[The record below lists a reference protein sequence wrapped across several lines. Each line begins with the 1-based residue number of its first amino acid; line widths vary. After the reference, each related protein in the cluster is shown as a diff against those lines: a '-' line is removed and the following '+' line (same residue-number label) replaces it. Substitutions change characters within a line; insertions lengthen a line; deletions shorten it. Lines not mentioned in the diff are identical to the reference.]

1 MPVDSSI
8 LGAFRVQDLPSI
20 RSRISWLVLAWV
32 LPTSLVFIL
41 LVAQSYTRERD
52 HVVSETAQAAR
63 AVAAAVERDLGGAQM
78 AARILARAPALQA
91 SDSGALRA
99 LADAV
104 LPPPAAATFIISD
117 ASGRQLLNTAL
128 PAAQAPP
135 PLPQKWMASLQRA
148 RDAGQPRLTSLLT
161 TADGAP
167 QLALNLPLPRQP
179 GGAGGAWVL
188 TALYPADY
196 LPMLMRDLNMPPYLG
211 AVIINADGI
220 NVART
225 LAPQRYVGQR
235 SAAPL
240 LEAMRQAREGVLRHA
255 SLEGID
261 VYTGFHR
268 ARGDGWTVA
277 VTIRTSTVADAL
289 LRSVVTGS
297 LILALLLG
305 AAYAL
310 AWRVGGRLAR
320 TQHELTQQ
328 IQALAQGKPLI
339 LSKHSDRESADMAD
353 ALGALER
360 DLRRHR
366 TQLESLVAE
375 RTLALEKS
383 TRLLETVYATAPI
396 GMLFVDRELHIV
408 MINQYLAAINGAS
421 VTQHL
426 GRAVGAMLYD
436 EAVRAEVERCLRQ
449 VLETGA
455 PIVDMELKGH
465 SGQQREQISHWV
477 VSCHPIFGPEQQL
490 LGVSCLWLDISERKR
505 AEAEFRRSKHL
516 FATIIENIPAMVFVK
531 RADKL
536 SFEMVNRHTEL
547 TLGRSREQLL
557 GKTDHDFFPPQQ
569 ASAFV
574 SADRKLLATGQMV
587 EIEQEAINTADGT
600 TRHFTTRKVVLR
612 DDAGR
617 ASHVLG
623 VSIDVSERKRASE
636 VLHATTWRLE
646 QSERFIRTVTDNLPG
661 MVSYWGH
668 DLRCQFANKFYNE
681 WFGRSSAELQGI
693 HMSDLLGQEL
703 FDVYAPHV
711 EGVLAGRP
719 QSFERDLLDPAG
731 QVRHTWTN
739 YIPDFDDNGGVRGF
753 FVLASDVSELKRTE
767 LRLHE
772 LNEQMVR
779 ARDKAEA
786 ASVAKSE
793 FVANMSHEIRTP
805 MNAIIGLAR
814 LLEESPLER
823 RERSY
828 VGKIQMATQSLLNI
842 VNDVLDFSKIE
853 AGQMVLEQR
862 RFQLERMLG
871 SVGVLLANSAWARG
885 VEPVFV
891 LDPRVPA
898 ELVGDA
904 LRVEQILINLVGNAV
919 KFTTQ
924 GEVVLSIRSLAE
936 DAASV
941 TLEFSVRDTGIG
953 IGAAEQEHIF
963 DAFSQGDSSTSRK
976 YGGTGLGLAI
986 CRRMV
991 DLMGGKISVS
1001 STLGAGSDFR
1011 FHCRFERVAELAG
1024 TAADAPARDAP
1035 QALSLLIIDDN
1046 ASVRAMLEDWCAAQ
1060 GWHSR
1065 SADGGAAGLALLR
1078 AHADGAQAA
1087 DLVLLDAAMPGMDG
1101 ISMLTE
1107 ARADAQLA
1115 LPPVIMLVADQDS
1128 ENLEHLADS
1137 LMLAGIVSK
1146 PATPARLLA
1155 AVAAVR
1161 DGRHGSGAPS
1171 VLPVS
1176 TPLSGLLAG
1185 MRVLLVEDN
1194 EINQEVAQYILLHS
1208 GARVAVAA
1216 NGRLAVD
1223 LLAHT
1228 PHAWDVV
1235 LMDLQMPVMNGYE
1248 ATRAI
1253 RALGLPDLP
1262 IVAMTA
1268 NAMDEDRLRAIAS
1281 GMNAHVAKP
1290 IDVDDMIATLTRLVP
1305 SEAGAARNG
1314 AAPSGAPAADTPE
1327 VPASLPGIDLA
1338 AALHRF
1344 GGDYAAFLAL
1354 LKRFENSQGDAVEE
1368 TRRLLAAGQARQAAQ
1383 LLHRVC
1389 GVAANLGATHIAS
1402 LAGDAEKALKAA
1414 PPQATASLLHQLEHA
1429 MAEVIETAR
1438 TLPLPR
1444 SQPLAAAP
1452 GDGQTDLRAGL
1463 ADLLVL
1469 IRNNNLKAL
1478 ARFHA
1483 LHPAIRQSDRET
1495 ALAMAN
1501 AIETLNF
1508 SEAEKLVLDQLK
1520 REENK

>member
-1 MPVDSSI
+1 M
-8 LGAFRVQDLPSI
+8 
-20 RSRISWLVLAWV
+20 LAWV
-32 LPTSLVFIL
+32 MPTALVFLL
-41 LVAQSYTRERD
+41 LVAQSYTRERE

-63 AVAAAVERDLGGAQM
+63 AVAAAVERDLNGAQM
-78 AARILARAPALQA
+78 AARILAASPALQT
-91 SDSGALRA
+91 DDIGALRT
-99 LADAV
+99 LADSLLQPGLAV
-104 LPPPAAATFIISD
+104 SAFIISD
-117 ASGRQLLNTAL
+117 ARGRQLINTTL
-128 PAAQAPP
+128 PASQAPP
-135 PLPQKWMASLQRA
+135 TLPQKWAASMERT
-148 RDAGQPRLTSLLT
+148 REYGKPRLTSLLM
-161 TADGAP
+161 AQDEVP
-167 QLALNLPLPRQP
+167 RLALNLPLPRAQ
-179 GGAGGAWVL
+179 GAAHVL
-188 TALYPADY
+188 TALYPPDY
-196 LPMLMRDLNMPPYLG
+196 LPVLLRELHLPAYLG
-211 AVIINADGI
+211 AAIINADGI

-235 SAAPL
+235 SVAPL
-240 LEAMRQAREGVLRHA
+240 LEQIRLAPEGVLRHA
-255 SLEGID
+255 TLEDLD
-261 VYTGFHR
+261 VYTGFRR
-268 ARGDGWTVA
+268 APDDSWTVA
-277 VTIRTSTVADAL
+277 VTMRTSTVAEAL
-289 LRSVVTGS
+289 LGSVVTGS
-297 LILALLLG
+297 VILALLLG
-305 AAYAL
+305 AGFAL
-310 AWRVGGRLAR
+310 AWRVGSRLAR
-320 TQHELTQQ
+320 TLQELTLQ
-328 IQALAQGKPLI
+328 IQALAQGKPL
-339 LSKHSDRESADMAD
+339 LSNKHADRESADMAS

-396 GMLFVDRELHIV
+396 GMLFVGLDLRVV
-408 MINQYLAAINGAS
+408 MINHYLAAIHGAS

-426 GRAVGAMLYD
+426 GRPVGAMLCD
-436 EAVRAEVERCLRQ
+436 DAVRADVERCVRQ
-449 VLETGA
+449 VLATGM
-455 PIVDMELKGH
+455 PIVDMELNGY
-465 SGQQREQISHWV
+465 SGRQREQLSHWI
-477 VSCHPIFGPEQQL
+477 VSYHPIFGPEQQL
-490 LGVSCLWLDISERKR
+490 LGVSGLWLDVSERKR
-505 AEAEFRRSKHL
+505 SEAEFRHSKHL
-516 FATIIENIPAMVFVK
+516 FGTIIENIPAMVFVK

-536 SFEMVNRHTEL
+536 SFEMVNRHAEM

-569 ASAFV
+569 AAAFV

-623 VSIDVSERKRASE
+623 VSIDITERRRATE

-646 QSERFIRTVTDNLPG
+646 QNERFIRTVTDNLPG
-661 MVSYWGH
+661 MVSYWGA
-668 DLRCQFANKFYNE
+668 DLRCRFANKFYNE
-681 WFGRSSAELQGI
+681 WFGRSSAELAGI
-693 HMSDLLGQEL
+693 HMRELLGQEL
-703 FDVYAPHV
+703 FDVYAHHV
-711 EGVLAGRP
+711 DGVLAGRP
-719 QSFERDLLDPAG
+719 QSFERDLLDPTG
-731 QVRHTWTN
+731 QVCHTWTN
-739 YIPDFDDNGGVRGF
+739 YIPDVDDGGGVRGF

-786 ASVAKSE
+786 ASIAKSE

-828 VGKIQMATQSLLNI
+828 VGKIQMATQSLLHI

-853 AGQMVLEQR
+853 AGQMLLEQR
-862 RFQLERMLG
+862 RFQLERMLD
-871 SVGVLLANSAWARG
+871 SVSVLLANSAWARG

-891 LDPRVPA
+891 LDPGVPN
-898 ELVGDA
+898 ELIGDA

-919 KFTTQ
+919 KFTAH
-924 GEVVLSIRSLAE
+924 GEVVLSIGMAAE
-936 DAASV
+936 DAASA

-953 IGAAEQEHIF
+953 IAAAEQERIF
-963 DAFSQGDSSTSRK
+963 DAFSQGDSGTSRK

-991 DLMGGKISVS
+991 ELMGGKLSVTS
-1001 STLGAGSDFR
+1001 ALGEGSDFR
-1011 FHCRFERVAELAG
+1011 FSCRFEKVAPPPEPTG
-1024 TAADAPARDAP
+1024 KSTSK
-1035 QALSLLIIDDN
+1035 ALSLLIIDDN
-1046 ASVRAMLEDWCAAQ
+1046 ASVRAMLADWCAAQ

-1065 SADGGAAGLALLR
+1065 SADSGTAGLALLR
-1078 AHADGAQAA
+1078 ASASGLDGLPPA

-1107 ARADAQLA
+1107 ARADEHLA

-1128 ENLEHLADS
+1128 ENLERLADS

-1155 AVAAVR
+1155 AVTAVR
-1161 DGRHGSGAPS
+1161 DGRNGRSAPS
-1171 VLPVS
+1171 ALPVS
-1176 TPLSGLLAG
+1176 TPLSGLLEG

-1216 NGRLAVD
+1216 NGQLAVD
-1223 LLAHT
+1223 LLANT

-1235 LMDLQMPVMNGYE
+1235 LMDLQMPVMNGYD
-1248 ATRAI
+1248 ATLAI

-1262 IVAMTA
+1262 IIAMTA

-1290 IDVDDMIATLTRLVP
+1290 IDVDEMIETLTRLVP
-1305 SEAGAARNG
+1305 APLGGGDNAVQAGNAV
-1314 AAPSGAPAADTPE
+1314 ADTPE
-1327 VPASLPGIDLA
+1327 LPDTVPGIDLA
-1338 AALHRF
+1338 AALLRF
-1344 GGDYAAFLAL
+1344 GGDYGAFLAL

-1368 TRRLLAAGQARQAAQ
+1368 TRRLLAAGQTQQAAQ

-1389 GVAANLGATHIAS
+1389 GVAANLGATHVAS
-1402 LAGDAEKALKAA
+1402 LAAESEKALKTG
-1414 PPQATASLLHQLEHA
+1414 PSHATAALLGQLELA
-1429 MAEVIETAR
+1429 MAEVIKATRA
-1438 TLPLPR
+1438 LPSPLR
-1444 SQPLAAAP
+1444 RAQPAP
-1452 GDGQTDLRAGL
+1452 NASASAPLDVHAGL
-1463 ADLLVL
+1463 TELLVL

-1478 ARFHA
+1478 AHFHA
-1483 LHPAIRQSDRET
+1483 LHPALQQSDREA

>member
-1 MPVDSSI
+1 M
-8 LGAFRVQDLPSI
+8 QDLPSI

-32 LPTSLVFIL
+32 MPTALVFLL
-41 LVAQSYTRERD
+41 LVAQSYTRERE

-63 AVAAAVERDLGGAQM
+63 AVAAAVERDLNGAQM
-78 AARILARAPALQA
+78 AARILAASPALQT
-91 SDSGALRA
+91 DNIGALRT
-99 LADAV
+99 LAGSLLQPGLAV
-104 LPPPAAATFIISD
+104 SGFIVSD
-117 ASGRQLLNTAL
+117 ARGRQLINTTL
-128 PAAQAPP
+128 PASQAPP
-135 PLPQKWMASLQRA
+135 PLPQKWAASMERT
-148 RDAGQPRLTSLLT
+148 REYGKPRLTSLLMT
-161 TADGAP
+161 PDEVP
-167 QLALNLPLPRQP
+167 RLALNLPLPREKGP
-179 GGAGGAWVL
+179 AYVL
-188 TALYPADY
+188 TALYPPDY
-196 LPMLMRDLNMPPYLG
+196 LPVLLRELRLPAYLD
-211 AVIINADGI
+211 AVLINADGI

-225 LAPQRYVGQR
+225 VAPQRYVGQR

-240 LEAMRQAREGVLRHA
+240 LEQIRHAREGVLRHA
-255 SLEGID
+255 TLEGID
-261 VYTGFHR
+261 VYTGFRR
-268 ARGDGWTVA
+268 APDDGWTVA
-277 VTIRTSTVADAL
+277 VTMRTSTVAEAL
-289 LRSVVTGS
+289 LGSVVTGS
-297 LILALLLG
+297 VILALLLG
-305 AAYAL
+305 AGFAL
-310 AWRVGGRLAR
+310 AWRVGSRLAR
-320 TQHELTQQ
+320 TLQELTLQ
-328 IQALAQGKPLI
+328 IQALAQGKPL
-339 LSKHSDRESADMAD
+339 LSNKHADRESADMAS

-396 GMLFVDRELHIV
+396 GMLFVDLDLRVV
-408 MINQYLAAINGAS
+408 MINHYLAAIHGAS

-426 GRAVGAMLYD
+426 GRPVGAMLCD
-436 EAVRAEVERCLRQ
+436 DAVRADVERCVRQ
-449 VLETGA
+449 VLATGM
-455 PIVDMELKGH
+455 PIVDMELNGH
-465 SGQQREQISHWV
+465 SGRQREQLSYWIISY
-477 VSCHPIFGPEQQL
+477 HPIFGPEQQL
-490 LGVSCLWLDISERKR
+490 LGVSGLWLDVSERKR
-505 AEAEFRRSKHL
+505 SEAEFRHSKHL
-516 FATIIENIPAMVFVK
+516 FGTIIENIPAMVFVK

-536 SFEMVNRHTEL
+536 SFEMVNRHAEL

-569 ASAFV
+569 AAAFV

-623 VSIDVSERKRASE
+623 VSIDITERRRATE

-646 QSERFIRTVTDNLPG
+646 QNERFIRTVTDNLPG
-661 MVSYWGH
+661 MVSYWGA
-668 DLRCQFANKFYNE
+668 DLRCRFANKFYNE
-681 WFGRSSAELQGI
+681 WFGRSSAELAGI
-693 HMSDLLGQEL
+693 HMRELLGQEL
-703 FDVYAPHV
+703 FDVYAHHV
-711 EGVLAGRP
+711 DGVLAGRP
-719 QSFERDLLDPAG
+719 QSFERDLLDPTG
-731 QVRHTWTN
+731 QVCHTWTN
-739 YIPDFDDNGGVRGF
+739 YIPDIDDGGGVRGF

-772 LNEQMVR
+772 LNEQLVR

-786 ASVAKSE
+786 ASIAKSE

-853 AGQMVLEQR
+853 AGQMLLEQR
-862 RFQLERMLG
+862 RFQLERLLG
-871 SVGVLLANSAWARG
+871 SVSVLLANSAWARG

-891 LDPRVPA
+891 LDPGVPD
-898 ELVGDA
+898 ELIGDA

-919 KFTTQ
+919 KFTAH
-924 GEVVLSIRSLAE
+924 GEVVLSIGMVAE
-936 DAASV
+936 DATSA

-953 IGAAEQEHIF
+953 IAAAEQERIF
-963 DAFSQGDSSTSRK
+963 DAFSQGDSGTSRK

-991 DLMGGKISVS
+991 ELMGGKLSVTS
-1001 STLGAGSDFR
+1001 ALGEGSDFR
-1011 FHCRFERVAELAG
+1011 FRCRFEKVAPPPEPPG
-1024 TAADAPARDAP
+1024 KSTPK
-1035 QALSLLIIDDN
+1035 ALSLLIIDDN
-1046 ASVRAMLEDWCAAQ
+1046 ASVRAMLADWCAAQ

-1065 SADGGAAGLALLR
+1065 SADSGAAGLALLR
-1078 AHADGAQAA
+1078 ASGRDGLPPA

-1107 ARADAQLA
+1107 ARADEYLA

-1128 ENLEHLADS
+1128 ENLERLADS
-1137 LMLAGIVSK
+1137 LMLAGVVSK

-1155 AVAAVR
+1155 AVTAVR
-1161 DGRHGSGAPS
+1161 DGRNGRSAAS
-1171 VLPVS
+1171 ALPVS
-1176 TPLSGLLAG
+1176 TPLSGLLEG

-1208 GARVAVAA
+1208 GARVAMAA
-1216 NGRLAVD
+1216 NGQLAVD
-1223 LLAHT
+1223 MLTST

-1235 LMDLQMPVMNGYE
+1235 LMDLQMPVMNGYD
-1248 ATRAI
+1248 ATLAI

-1262 IVAMTA
+1262 IIAMTA
-1268 NAMDEDRLRAIAS
+1268 NAMHEDRLRAIAS

-1290 IDVDDMIATLTRLVP
+1290 IDVDDMIGTLTRLVP
-1305 SEAGAARNG
+1305 APLRGGDNAAQAGNAV
-1314 AAPSGAPAADTPE
+1314 ADTPDL
-1327 VPASLPGIDLA
+1327 PATVPGIDLA
-1338 AALHRF
+1338 AALQRF
-1344 GGDYAAFLAL
+1344 GGDYGAFLAL

-1368 TRRLLAAGQARQAAQ
+1368 ARRLLAAGQTQQAAQ

-1389 GVAANLGATHIAS
+1389 GVAANLGATHVAR
-1402 LAGDAEKALKAA
+1402 LADEAEKALKTRPAH
-1414 PPQATASLLHQLEHA
+1414 ATAALLGQLELA
-1429 MAEVIETAR
+1429 MAEVIKATR
-1438 TLPLPR
+1438 TLPSPLR
-1444 SQPLAAAP
+1444 RGQPAPHAP
-1452 GDGQTDLRAGL
+1452 GSAPLDLHAGL
-1463 ADLLVL
+1463 AELLVL

-1478 ARFHA
+1478 AHFHA
-1483 LHPAIRQSDRET
+1483 LHPALQQSDRDA

-1508 SEAEKLVLDQLK
+1508 SEAERLVLEQLK

>member
-1 MPVDSSI
+1 M
-8 LGAFRVQDLPSI
+8 
-20 RSRISWLVLAWV
+20 LAWV
-32 LPTSLVFIL
+32 IPTALVFLL

-63 AVAAAVERDLGGAQM
+63 AVAAAVERDLNGAQM
-78 AARILARAPALQA
+78 AARILAGSPALQA
-91 SDSGALRA
+91 DDIGALRA
-99 LADAV
+99 LAAGLLQPGLAV
-104 LPPPAAATFIISD
+104 SAFIVSD
-117 ASGRQLLNTAL
+117 AKGRQLINTTL
-128 PAAQAPP
+128 PASQAPP
-135 PLPQKWMASLQRA
+135 PLPQKWAASMERT
-148 RDAGQPRLTSLLT
+148 RDSGKPRLTSLTKAPDSL
-161 TADGAP
+161 P
-167 QLALNLPLPRQP
+167 QLALNLPLPRSQ
-179 GGAGGAWVL
+179 GSAYVL
-188 TALYPADY
+188 TALYPPDY
-196 LPMLMRDLNMPPYLG
+196 LAVLLRELHLPAYLG
-211 AVIINADGI
+211 AAIINADGI

-235 SAAPL
+235 TVAPL
-240 LEAMRQAREGVLRHA
+240 LEQIRQAREGVLRHA
-255 SLEGID
+255 TLEGID
-261 VYTGFHR
+261 VYTGFRR
-268 ARGDGWTVA
+268 APDAAWTVA
-277 VTIRTSTVADAL
+277 VTMRTSTVAQAL

-305 AAYAL
+305 AGFAL
-310 AWRVGGRLAR
+310 AWRVGGRLAS
-320 TQHELTQQ
+320 TLQELTQQ
-328 IQALAQGKPLI
+328 IHALAQGKPL
-339 LSKHSDRESADMAD
+339 LSNRHADRESADMAS

-396 GMLFVDRELHIV
+396 GMLFVDLDLRIV
-408 MINQYLAAINGAS
+408 MINHYLAAINGAS
-421 VTQHL
+421 VAQHL
-426 GRAVGAMLYD
+426 GRPLGAMLFD
-436 EAVRAEVERCLRQ
+436 DAVRAEVERCVRQ
-449 VLETGA
+449 VLGTGQ
-455 PIVDMELKGH
+455 PIVDIELNGH
-465 SGQQREQISHWV
+465 SGRQREQLSHWI
-477 VSCHPIFGPEQQL
+477 VSYHPIFGPEQQL
-490 LGVSCLWLDISERKR
+490 LGVSGLWLDISERKR
-505 AEAEFRRSKHL
+505 SEAEFRRSKHL
-516 FATIIENIPAMVFVK
+516 FGTIIENIPAMVFVK

-536 SFEMVNRHTEL
+536 SFEMVNRHAEL

-623 VSIDVSERKRASE
+623 VSIDITERKRATE

-646 QSERFIRTVTDNLPG
+646 QNERFIRTVTDNLPG
-661 MVSYWGH
+661 MVSYWGA
-668 DLRCQFANKFYNE
+668 DLRCRFANKFYNE
-681 WFGRSSAELQGI
+681 WFGRSSAELAGI
-693 HMSDLLGQEL
+693 HMSELLGQEL

-719 QSFERDLLDPAG
+719 QSFERDLLDPGG
-731 QVRHTWTN
+731 QVCHTWTN
-739 YIPDFDDNGGVRGF
+739 YIPDFDDGGGVRGF

-871 SVGVLLANSAWARG
+871 SVGVLLASSAWARG

-891 LDPRVPA
+891 LAPGVPD
-898 ELVGDA
+898 ELIGDA
-904 LRVEQILINLVGNAV
+904 LRVEQILINLMGNAV
-919 KFTTQ
+919 KFTSH
-924 GEVVLSIRSLAE
+924 GEVVLSIDKVAE
-936 DAASV
+936 DADSA

-953 IGAAEQEHIF
+953 IGAAEQERIF
-963 DAFSQGDSSTSRK
+963 DAFSQGDSGTSRK

-991 DLMGGKISVS
+991 ELMGGTLSVK
-1001 STLGAGSDFR
+1001 STLGKGSDFR
-1011 FHCRFERVAELAG
+1011 FGCRFDKVAPPPEPPGKSAPRV
-1024 TAADAPARDAP
+1024 
-1035 QALSLLIIDDN
+1035 QSLLIIDDN
-1046 ASVRAMLEDWCAAQ
+1046 ASVRAMLEEWCAAQ

-1065 SADGGAAGLALLR
+1065 SADSGAAGLALLR
-1078 AHADGAQAA
+1078 AHASGGTPA

-1107 ARADAQLA
+1107 ARADERLV

-1128 ENLEHLADS
+1128 ENLERLADS

-1155 AVAAVR
+1155 AVTAVR
-1161 DGRHGSGAPS
+1161 EGRSTPS
-1171 VLPVS
+1171 ALPVS
-1176 TPLSGLLAG
+1176 TPLSGLLTG

-1208 GARVAVAA
+1208 GARVTVAA

-1223 LLAHT
+1223 LLTST
-1228 PHAWDVV
+1228 PDAWDVL
-1235 LMDLQMPVMNGYE
+1235 LMDLQMPVMNGYD
-1248 ATRAI
+1248 ATLAI

-1262 IVAMTA
+1262 IIAMTA

-1290 IDVDDMIATLTRLVP
+1290 IDVDEMIQTLTRLVP
-1305 SEAGAARNG
+1305 
-1314 AAPSGAPAADTPE
+1314 APLGGDSAVPAADAVARTLDL
-1327 VPASLPGIDLA
+1327 PATVPGIDLA

-1344 GGDYAAFLAL
+1344 GGDYGAFLAL

-1368 TRRLLAAGQARQAAQ
+1368 TRRLLAAGQAQQAAQ

-1389 GVAANLGATHIAS
+1389 GVAANLGATQIAS
-1402 LAGDAEKALKAA
+1402 LAAETEKTLKTG
-1414 PPQATASLLHQLEHA
+1414 QSHATAALLGRLEQA
-1429 MAEVIETAR
+1429 MAEVIEAAR
-1438 TLPLPR
+1438 TLPSPLR
-1444 SQPLAAAP
+1444 RGQPAAAAP
-1452 GDGQTDLRAGL
+1452 GSGPVDLHAGL
-1463 ADLLVL
+1463 AELLVL

-1478 ARFHA
+1478 AQFHA
-1483 LHPAIRQSDRET
+1483 LHPALQQSDREA
-1495 ALAMAN
+1495 ALAMAH

-1508 SEAEKLVLDQLK
+1508 AEAEKLVLDQLK

>member
-1 MPVDSSI
+1 M
-8 LGAFRVQDLPSI
+8 QDLPSI

-32 LPTSLVFIL
+32 FPTALVFLL

-63 AVAAAVERDLGGAQM
+63 AVAAAVERDLDGAQM

-91 SDSGALRA
+91 GDSGALRA

-104 LPPPAAATFIISD
+104 LPPGPAAATFIVSD

-128 PAAQAPP
+128 PAGQAPP

-148 RDAGQPRLTSLLT
+148 RDAGKPRLTSLLT

-179 GGAGGAWVL
+179 GGTGGDHVL

-196 LPMLMRDLNMPPYLG
+196 LPMLMRSLNMPPYLG

-240 LEAMRQAREGVLRHA
+240 LDAMRQAREGVLRHA

-320 TQHELTQQ
+320 TQQELTQQ

-339 LSKHSDRESADMAD
+339 WSKHSDRESADMAD

-426 GRAVGAMLYD
+426 GRPVGAMLYD

-449 VLETGA
+449 VLETGL

-490 LGVSCLWLDISERKR
+490 LGVSGLWLDISERKR

-536 SFEMVNRHTEL
+536 SFEMVNRHAEL

-569 ASAFV
+569 AAAFV
-574 SADRKLLATGQMV
+574 GADRKLLATGQMV
-587 EIEQEAINTADGT
+587 EIDQEAINTADGT

-623 VSIDVSERKRASE
+623 VSIDVTERKRASE
-636 VLHATTWRLE
+636 VLHATTRRLE

-681 WFGRSSAELQGI
+681 WFGRSSAELLGI
-693 HMSDLLGQEL
+693 HMSELLGLEL

-772 LNEQMVR
+772 LNEQMGR

-853 AGQMVLEQR
+853 AGQMVLERR
-862 RFQLERMLG
+862 RFQIEHMLG
-871 SVGVLLANSAWARG
+871 SVAVLLANSAWARG

-891 LDPRVPA
+891 LDPRVPT

-919 KFTTQ
+919 KFTRQ
-924 GEVVLSIRSLAE
+924 GEVVLSIRSVAE

-941 TLEFSVRDTGIG
+941 TVEFSVRDTGIG

-991 DLMGGKISVS
+991 DLMGGNISVS

-1011 FHCRFERVAELAG
+1011 FRCRFERVAEEPAG
-1024 TAADAPARDAP
+1024 TAADARAGGRPP
-1035 QALSLLIIDDN
+1035 PLSLLIIDDN

-1107 ARADAQLA
+1107 ARADALLA

-1137 LMLAGIVSK
+1137 LMLAGIVAK

-1155 AVAAVR
+1155 AVSAVR
-1161 DGRHGSGAPS
+1161 DGRNGRSAPS

-1185 MRVLLVEDN
+1185 VRVLLVEDN

-1208 GARVAVAA
+1208 GAHVAVAA

-1228 PHAWDVV
+1228 PDAWDVV

-1253 RALGLPDLP
+1253 RALGLADLP

-1305 SEAGAARNG
+1305 ALAGAAGNG
-1314 AAPSGAPAADTPE
+1314 AAPPGATAAATPE

-1344 GGDYAAFLAL
+1344 GGDYGAFLAL

-1368 TRRLLAAGQARQAAQ
+1368 TRRLLAAGQAQQAAQ

-1389 GVAANLGATHIAS
+1389 GVAANLGATHVAS
-1402 LAGDAEKALKAA
+1402 LAGAAEKALKAA
-1414 PPQATASLLHQLEHA
+1414 PPQATASLLQQLENA
-1429 MAEVIETAR
+1429 MSEVIVAAR

-1444 SQPLAAAP
+1444 SEPLAAAP
-1452 GDGQTDLRAGL
+1452 GDGQIDLRAGL
-1463 ADLLVL
+1463 AELLVL

-1483 LHPAIRQSDRET
+1483 LHPAIQQSDREA

>member
-1 MPVDSSI
+1 
-8 LGAFRVQDLPSI
+8 VQDLPSI

-32 LPTSLVFIL
+32 FPTALVFLL

-63 AVAAAVERDLGGAQM
+63 AVAAAVERDLDGAQM

-91 SDSGALRA
+91 GDSGALRA

-104 LPPPAAATFIISD
+104 LPPGPAAATFIISD

-128 PAAQAPP
+128 PAGQAPP

-148 RDAGQPRLTSLLT
+148 RDAGKPRLTSLLT

-179 GGAGGAWVL
+179 GGTGGDHVL

-196 LPMLMRDLNMPPYLG
+196 LPMLMRSLNMPPYLG

-240 LEAMRQAREGVLRHA
+240 LDAMRQAREGVLRHA

-320 TQHELTQQ
+320 TQQELTQQ

-339 LSKHSDRESADMAD
+339 WSKHSDRESADMAD

-426 GRAVGAMLYD
+426 GRPVGAMLYD

-449 VLETGA
+449 VLETGL

-490 LGVSCLWLDISERKR
+490 LGVSGLWLDISERKR

-536 SFEMVNRHTEL
+536 SFEMVNRHAEL

-569 ASAFV
+569 AAAFV
-574 SADRKLLATGQMV
+574 GADRKLLATGQMV
-587 EIEQEAINTADGT
+587 EIDQEAINTADGT

-623 VSIDVSERKRASE
+623 VSIDVTERKRASE
-636 VLHATTWRLE
+636 VLHATTRRLE

-681 WFGRSSAELQGI
+681 WFGRSSAELLGI
-693 HMSDLLGQEL
+693 HMSELLGQEL

-772 LNEQMVR
+772 LNEQMGR

-853 AGQMVLEQR
+853 AGQMVLERR
-862 RFQLERMLG
+862 RFQIEHMLG
-871 SVGVLLANSAWARG
+871 SVAVLLANSAWARG

-919 KFTTQ
+919 KFTRQ
-924 GEVVLSIRSLAE
+924 GEVVLSIRSVAE

-941 TLEFSVRDTGIG
+941 TVEFSVRDTGIG

-991 DLMGGKISVS
+991 DLMGGNISVS

-1011 FHCRFERVAELAG
+1011 FRCRFERVAEEPAG
-1024 TAADAPARDAP
+1024 TAADARAGGRPHP
-1035 QALSLLIIDDN
+1035 LSLLIIDDN

-1107 ARADAQLA
+1107 ARADALLA

-1137 LMLAGIVSK
+1137 LMLAGIVAK

-1155 AVAAVR
+1155 AVSAVR
-1161 DGRHGSGAPS
+1161 DGRNGRSAPS

-1185 MRVLLVEDN
+1185 VRVLLVEDN

-1208 GARVAVAA
+1208 GAHVAVAA

-1228 PHAWDVV
+1228 PDAWDVV

-1253 RALGLPDLP
+1253 RALGLADLP

-1305 SEAGAARNG
+1305 ALAGAAGNG
-1314 AAPSGAPAADTPE
+1314 AAPPGAPAAATPE

-1344 GGDYAAFLAL
+1344 GGDYGAFLAL

-1368 TRRLLAAGQARQAAQ
+1368 TRRLLAAGQAQQAAQ

-1389 GVAANLGATHIAS
+1389 GVAANLGATHVAS
-1402 LAGDAEKALKAA
+1402 LAGAAEKALKAA
-1414 PPQATASLLHQLEHA
+1414 PPQATASLLQQLENA
-1429 MAEVIETAR
+1429 MSEVIVAAR

-1444 SQPLAAAP
+1444 SEPLAAAP
-1452 GDGQTDLRAGL
+1452 GDGQIDLRAGL
-1463 ADLLVL
+1463 AELLVL

-1483 LHPAIRQSDRET
+1483 LHPAIQQSDREA

>member
-1 MPVDSSI
+1 M
-8 LGAFRVQDLPSI
+8 QDLPSI

-32 LPTSLVFIL
+32 FPTALVFLL

-63 AVAAAVERDLGGAQM
+63 AVAAAAERDLDGAQM
-78 AARILARAPALQA
+78 AARIFARAPALQA
-91 SDSGALRA
+91 GDSGALRA

-104 LPPPAAATFIISD
+104 LPPGPAAATFIISD

-128 PAAQAPP
+128 PAGQAPP

-148 RDAGQPRLTSLLT
+148 RDAGKPRLTSLLT

-179 GGAGGAWVL
+179 GGTGGDRVL

-196 LPMLMRDLNMPPYLG
+196 LPMLMRSLNMPPYLG

-240 LEAMRQAREGVLRHA
+240 LDAMRQAREGVLRHA

-320 TQHELTQQ
+320 TQQELTQQ

-339 LSKHSDRESADMAD
+339 WSKHSDRESADMAD

-426 GRAVGAMLYD
+426 GRPVGAMLYD

-449 VLETGA
+449 VLETGL

-490 LGVSCLWLDISERKR
+490 LGVSGLWLDISERKR

-536 SFEMVNRHTEL
+536 SFEMVNRHAEL

-569 ASAFV
+569 AAAFV
-574 SADRKLLATGQMV
+574 GADRKLLATGQMV
-587 EIEQEAINTADGT
+587 EIDQEAINTADGT

-623 VSIDVSERKRASE
+623 VSIDVTERKRASE
-636 VLHATTWRLE
+636 VLHATTRRLE

-681 WFGRSSAELQGI
+681 WFGRSSAELLGI
-693 HMSDLLGQEL
+693 HMSELLGQEL

-772 LNEQMVR
+772 LNEQMGR

-853 AGQMVLEQR
+853 AGQMVLERR
-862 RFQLERMLG
+862 RFQIEHMLG
-871 SVGVLLANSAWARG
+871 SVAVLLANSAWARG

-919 KFTTQ
+919 KFTRQ
-924 GEVVLSIRSLAE
+924 GEVVLSIRSVAE

-941 TLEFSVRDTGIG
+941 TVEFSVRDTGIG

-991 DLMGGKISVS
+991 DLMGGNISVS

-1011 FHCRFERVAELAG
+1011 FRCRFERVAEEPAG
-1024 TAADAPARDAP
+1024 TAADARAGGRPHP
-1035 QALSLLIIDDN
+1035 LSLLIIDDN

-1107 ARADAQLA
+1107 ARADALLA
-1115 LPPVIMLVADQDS
+1115 RPPVIMLVADQDS

-1137 LMLAGIVSK
+1137 LMLAGIVAK

-1155 AVAAVR
+1155 AVSAVR
-1161 DGRHGSGAPS
+1161 DGRNGRSAPS

-1185 MRVLLVEDN
+1185 VRVLLVEDN

-1208 GARVAVAA
+1208 GAHVAVAA

-1228 PHAWDVV
+1228 PDAWDVV

-1253 RALGLPDLP
+1253 RALGLADLP

-1305 SEAGAARNG
+1305 ALAGAAGNG
-1314 AAPSGAPAADTPE
+1314 AAPPGATAAATPE

-1344 GGDYAAFLAL
+1344 GGDYGAFLAL

-1368 TRRLLAAGQARQAAQ
+1368 TRRLLAAGQAQQAAQ

-1389 GVAANLGATHIAS
+1389 GVAANLGATHVAS
-1402 LAGDAEKALKAA
+1402 LAGAAEKALKAA
-1414 PPQATASLLHQLEHA
+1414 PPQATASLLQQLENA
-1429 MAEVIETAR
+1429 MSEVIVAAR

-1444 SQPLAAAP
+1444 SEPLAAAP
-1452 GDGQTDLRAGL
+1452 GDGQIDLRAGL
-1463 ADLLVL
+1463 AELLVL

-1483 LHPAIRQSDRET
+1483 LHPAIQQSDREA

>member
-1 MPVDSSI
+1 M
-8 LGAFRVQDLPSI
+8 QDLPSI

-32 LPTSLVFIL
+32 FPTALVFLL

-63 AVAAAVERDLGGAQM
+63 AVAAAVERDLDGAQM

-91 SDSGALRA
+91 GDSGALRA

-104 LPPPAAATFIISD
+104 LPPGPAAATFIVSD

-128 PAAQAPP
+128 PAGQAPP

-148 RDAGQPRLTSLLT
+148 RDAGKPRLTSLLT

-179 GGAGGAWVL
+179 GGTGGDHVL

-196 LPMLMRDLNMPPYLG
+196 LPMLMRSLNMPPYLG

-240 LEAMRQAREGVLRHA
+240 LDAMRQAREGVLRHA

-320 TQHELTQQ
+320 TQQELTQQ

-339 LSKHSDRESADMAD
+339 WSKHSDRESADMAD

-426 GRAVGAMLYD
+426 GRPVGAMLYD

-449 VLETGA
+449 VLETGL

-490 LGVSCLWLDISERKR
+490 LGVSGLWLDISERKR

-536 SFEMVNRHTEL
+536 SFEMVNRHAEL

-569 ASAFV
+569 AAAFV
-574 SADRKLLATGQMV
+574 GADRKLLATGQMV
-587 EIEQEAINTADGT
+587 EIDQEAINTADGT

-623 VSIDVSERKRASE
+623 VSIDVTERKRASE
-636 VLHATTWRLE
+636 VLHATTRRLE

-681 WFGRSSAELQGI
+681 WFGRSSAELLGI
-693 HMSDLLGQEL
+693 HMSELLGLEL

-772 LNEQMVR
+772 LNEQMGR

-853 AGQMVLEQR
+853 AGQMVLERR
-862 RFQLERMLG
+862 RFQIEHMLG
-871 SVGVLLANSAWARG
+871 SVAVLLANSAWARG

-919 KFTTQ
+919 KFTRQ
-924 GEVVLSIRSLAE
+924 GEVVLSIRSVAE

-941 TLEFSVRDTGIG
+941 TVEFSVRDTGIG

-991 DLMGGKISVS
+991 DLMGGNISVS

-1011 FHCRFERVAELAG
+1011 FRCRFERVAEEPAG
-1024 TAADAPARDAP
+1024 TAADARAGGRPP
-1035 QALSLLIIDDN
+1035 PLSLLIIDDN

-1107 ARADAQLA
+1107 ARADALLA

-1137 LMLAGIVSK
+1137 LMLAGIVAK

-1155 AVAAVR
+1155 AVSAVR
-1161 DGRHGSGAPS
+1161 DGRNGRSAPS

-1185 MRVLLVEDN
+1185 VRVLLVEDN

-1208 GARVAVAA
+1208 GAHVAVAA

-1228 PHAWDVV
+1228 PDAWDVV

-1253 RALGLPDLP
+1253 RALGLADLP

-1305 SEAGAARNG
+1305 ALAGAAGNG
-1314 AAPSGAPAADTPE
+1314 AAPPGAPAAATPE

-1344 GGDYAAFLAL
+1344 GGDYGAFLAL

-1368 TRRLLAAGQARQAAQ
+1368 TRRLLAAGQAQQAAQ

-1389 GVAANLGATHIAS
+1389 GVAANLGATHVAS
-1402 LAGDAEKALKAA
+1402 LAGAAEKALKAA
-1414 PPQATASLLHQLEHA
+1414 PPQATASLLQQLENA
-1429 MAEVIETAR
+1429 MSEVIVAAR

-1444 SQPLAAAP
+1444 SEPLAAAP
-1452 GDGQTDLRAGL
+1452 GDGQIDLRAGL
-1463 ADLLVL
+1463 AELLVL

-1483 LHPAIRQSDRET
+1483 LHPAIQQSDREA

>member
-1 MPVDSSI
+1 M
-8 LGAFRVQDLPSI
+8 
-20 RSRISWLVLAWV
+20 LAWV
-32 LPTSLVFIL
+32 IPTALVFLL

-63 AVAAAVERDLGGAQM
+63 AVAATVERDLSGAQM
-78 AARILARAPALQA
+78 AARIFAASPALQA
-91 SDSGALRA
+91 DDIGALRI
-99 LADAV
+99 LADSLLQPGLAV
-104 LPPPAAATFIISD
+104 SAFIVSD
-117 ASGRQLLNTAL
+117 AKGRQLLNTAL
-128 PAAQAPP
+128 PANLAPP
-135 PLPQKWMASLQRA
+135 PLPQKWAASMERA
-148 RDAGQPRLTSLLT
+148 RAYGKPRLTSLLM
-161 TADGAP
+161 AP
-167 QLALNLPLPRQP
+167 DDVPRLALNLPLPRDK
-179 GGAGGAWVL
+179 GAAHVL
-188 TALYPADY
+188 TALYPPDY
-196 LPMLMRDLNMPPYLG
+196 LPVLLRELHLPAYLD
-211 AVIINADGI
+211 AAIINADGI

-240 LEAMRQAREGVLRHA
+240 LEQIRQAREGVLRHA
-255 SLEGID
+255 TLEGLD
-261 VYTGFHR
+261 VYTGFRR
-268 ARGDGWTVA
+268 APDNSWTVA
-277 VTIRTSTVADAL
+277 ITMRTSTVAEAL
-289 LRSVVTGS
+289 LGSVVTGS
-297 LILALLLG
+297 VILALLLCAG
-305 AAYAL
+305 FAL

-320 TQHELTQQ
+320 TLQELTLQ
-328 IQALAQGKPLI
+328 IHALAQAKPL
-339 LSKHSDRESADMAD
+339 LSNKHADRESADMAS

-375 RTLALEKS
+375 RTLSLEKS

-396 GMLFVDRELHIV
+396 GMLFVGLDLRIV
-408 MINQYLAAINGAS
+408 MINHYLAAINGVS

-426 GRAVGAMLYD
+426 GRPVGTMLFD
-436 EAVRAEVERCLRQ
+436 DAVRADVERCVRQ
-449 VLETGA
+449 VIETGI
-455 PIVDMELKGH
+455 PIVDIELKGH
-465 SGQQREQISHWV
+465 SGQQREQLSHWI
-477 VSCHPIFGPEQQL
+477 VSYHPIFGPEQQL
-490 LGVSCLWLDISERKR
+490 LGVSGLWLDVSERKR
-505 AEAEFRRSKHL
+505 SEAEFRCSKHL
-516 FATIIENIPAMVFVK
+516 FGTIIENIPAMVFVK

-536 SFEMVNRHTEL
+536 SFEMVNRHAEL

-569 ASAFV
+569 AAAFV

-587 EIEQEAINTADGT
+587 EIEHEAINTADGT

-623 VSIDVSERKRASE
+623 VSIDITERKRAAE
-636 VLHATTWRLE
+636 VLHATTRRLE

-661 MVSYWGH
+661 MVSYWDA
-668 DLRCQFANKFYNE
+668 DLRCRFANKFYNE
-681 WFGRSSAELQGI
+681 WFGRSSAELAGI
-693 HMSDLLGQEL
+693 HMRELLGQEL

-719 QSFERDLLDPAG
+719 QSFERNLLNPAG
-731 QVRHTWTN
+731 QVCHTWTN
-739 YIPDFDDNGGVRGF
+739 YIPDVDDGGGVRGF

-786 ASVAKSE
+786 ASTAKSE

-862 RFQLERMLG
+862 RFQLERMLD
-871 SVGVLLANSAWARG
+871 SVGVLLASSAWARG

-891 LDPRVPA
+891 LDPGVPD
-898 ELVGDA
+898 ELIGDA

-919 KFTTQ
+919 KFTSH
-924 GEVVLSIRSLAE
+924 GEVVLAIAKVAE
-936 DAASV
+936 DATSA

-953 IGAAEQEHIF
+953 IGAAEQERIF
-963 DAFSQGDSSTSRK
+963 DAFSQGDTSTSRK

-991 DLMGGKISVS
+991 ELMGGTLSVKS
-1001 STLGAGSDFR
+1001 ALGKGADFR
-1011 FHCRFERVAELAG
+1011 FSCRFDKVAPPSEPPG
-1024 TAADAPARDAP
+1024 KSAPKV
-1035 QALSLLIIDDN
+1035 LSLLIIDDN

-1065 SADGGAAGLALLR
+1065 SADSGAAGLALLR
-1078 AHADGAQAA
+1078 THANGGPVA

-1107 ARADAQLA
+1107 ARADALLA

-1128 ENLEHLADS
+1128 ENLERLADN

-1155 AVAAVR
+1155 AVTAVR
-1161 DGRHGSGAPS
+1161 EGRSVPS
-1171 VLPVS
+1171 ALPVS
-1176 TPLSGLLAG
+1176 TPLSGLLEG

-1223 LLAHT
+1223 LLTGT

-1235 LMDLQMPVMNGYE
+1235 LMDLQMPVMNGYD
-1248 ATRAI
+1248 ATLAI

-1262 IVAMTA
+1262 IIAMTA

-1290 IDVDDMIATLTRLVP
+1290 IDVDEMIQTLTRLVP
-1305 SEAGAARNG
+1305 APQGDGDSAVRAGHAV
-1314 AAPSGAPAADTPE
+1314 APMPD
-1327 VPASLPGIDLA
+1327 VPATVPGIDLA
-1338 AALHRF
+1338 AALQRF
-1344 GGDYAAFLAL
+1344 GGDYGAFLAL

-1368 TRRLLAAGQARQAAQ
+1368 TRRLLAAGQTQQAAQ
-1383 LLHRVC
+1383 VLHRVC
-1389 GVAANLGATHIAS
+1389 GVAANLGAAHVAN
-1402 LAGDAEKALKAA
+1402 LAAETEKALKTGQSHAM
-1414 PPQATASLLHQLEHA
+1414 ATLLGRLEHA
-1429 MAEVIETAR
+1429 MAEVVDAAR
-1438 TLPLPR
+1438 TLPSPLR
-1444 SQPLAAAP
+1444 RGQPAQAAP
-1452 GDGQTDLRAGL
+1452 GSAPLDLRAGL
-1463 ADLLVL
+1463 AELLVL

-1478 ARFHA
+1478 AQFHA
-1483 LHPAIRQSDRET
+1483 LHPALQQSDREA

-1508 SEAEKLVLDQLK
+1508 SETEKLVLDQLK

>member
-1 MPVDSSI
+1 M
-8 LGAFRVQDLPSI
+8 QDLPSI

-32 LPTSLVFIL
+32 FPTALVFLL

-63 AVAAAVERDLGGAQM
+63 AVAAAAERDLDGAQM
-78 AARILARAPALQA
+78 AARIFARAPALQA
-91 SDSGALRA
+91 GDSGALRA

-104 LPPPAAATFIISD
+104 LPPGPAAATFIISD

-128 PAAQAPP
+128 PAGQAPP

-148 RDAGQPRLTSLLT
+148 RDAGKPRLTSLLT

-179 GGAGGAWVL
+179 GGTGGDRVL

-196 LPMLMRDLNMPPYLG
+196 LPMLMRSLNMPPYLG

-240 LEAMRQAREGVLRHA
+240 LDAMRQAREGVLRHA

-320 TQHELTQQ
+320 TQQELTQQ

-339 LSKHSDRESADMAD
+339 WSKHSDRESADMAD

-426 GRAVGAMLYD
+426 GRPVGAMLYD

-449 VLETGA
+449 VLETGL

-490 LGVSCLWLDISERKR
+490 LGVSGLWLDISERKR

-536 SFEMVNRHTEL
+536 SFEMVNRHAEL

-569 ASAFV
+569 AAAFV
-574 SADRKLLATGQMV
+574 GADRKLLATGQMV
-587 EIEQEAINTADGT
+587 EIDQEAINTADGT

-623 VSIDVSERKRASE
+623 VSIDVTERKRASE
-636 VLHATTWRLE
+636 VLHATTRRLE
-646 QSERFIRTVTDNLPG
+646 QSERFIRTVNDNLPG

-681 WFGRSSAELQGI
+681 WFGRSSAELLGI
-693 HMSDLLGQEL
+693 HMSELLGLEL

-772 LNEQMVR
+772 LNEQMGR

-853 AGQMVLEQR
+853 AGQMVLERR
-862 RFQLERMLG
+862 RFQIEHMLG
-871 SVGVLLANSAWARG
+871 SVAVLLANSAWARG

-919 KFTTQ
+919 KFTRQ
-924 GEVVLSIRSLAE
+924 GEVVLSIRSVAE

-941 TLEFSVRDTGIG
+941 TVEFSVRDTGIG

-991 DLMGGKISVS
+991 DLMGGNISVS

-1011 FHCRFERVAELAG
+1011 FRCRFERVAEEPAG
-1024 TAADAPARDAP
+1024 TAADARAGGRPHP
-1035 QALSLLIIDDN
+1035 LSLLIIDDN

-1107 ARADAQLA
+1107 ARADALLA

-1137 LMLAGIVSK
+1137 LMLAGIVAK

-1155 AVAAVR
+1155 AVSAVR
-1161 DGRHGSGAPS
+1161 DGRNGRSAPS

-1185 MRVLLVEDN
+1185 VRVLLVEDN

-1208 GARVAVAA
+1208 GAHVAVAA

-1228 PHAWDVV
+1228 PDAWDVV

-1253 RALGLPDLP
+1253 RALGLADLP

-1305 SEAGAARNG
+1305 ALAGAAGNG
-1314 AAPSGAPAADTPE
+1314 AAPPGATAAATPE

-1344 GGDYAAFLAL
+1344 GGDYGAFLAL

-1368 TRRLLAAGQARQAAQ
+1368 TRRLLAAGQAQQAAQ

-1389 GVAANLGATHIAS
+1389 GVAANLGATHVAS
-1402 LAGDAEKALKAA
+1402 LAGAAEKALKAA
-1414 PPQATASLLHQLEHA
+1414 PPQATASLLQQLENA
-1429 MAEVIETAR
+1429 MSEVIVAAR

-1444 SQPLAAAP
+1444 SEPLAAAP
-1452 GDGQTDLRAGL
+1452 GDGQIDLRAGL
-1463 ADLLVL
+1463 AELLVL

-1483 LHPAIRQSDRET
+1483 LHPAIQQSDREA

>member
-1 MPVDSSI
+1 M
-8 LGAFRVQDLPSI
+8 QDLPSI

-32 LPTSLVFIL
+32 IPTALVFLL
-41 LVAQSYTRERD
+41 LVAHSYTRERE
-52 HVVSETAQAAR
+52 HVVRETAQAAL
-63 AVAAAVERDLGGAQM
+63 AVAAAVERDLNGAQM
-78 AARILARAPALQA
+78 AGRILATSSALQT
-91 SDSGALRA
+91 DDVGALRA
-99 LADAV
+99 LSDSLLQPGLAV
-104 LPPPAAATFIISD
+104 SAFIVSD
-117 ASGRQLLNTAL
+117 ARERQLINTAL
-128 PAAQAPP
+128 PASQAAP
-135 PLPQKWMASLQRA
+135 PLPQKWAASIERT
-148 RDAGQPRLTSLLT
+148 REYGKPRLTSLLL
-161 TADGAP
+161 AP
-167 QLALNLPLPRQP
+167 DDVPRLALNLPLPRDKGP
-179 GGAGGAWVL
+179 AYVL
-188 TALYPADY
+188 TALYPPDY
-196 LPMLMRDLNMPPYLG
+196 LSVLLRELHLPAYLG
-211 AVIINADGI
+211 AAIINADGI

-235 SAAPL
+235 STAPL
-240 LEAMRQAREGVLRHA
+240 LEQIRQAREGVLRHA
-255 SLEGID
+255 TLEGLD
-261 VYTGFHR
+261 VYTGFRR
-268 ARGDGWTVA
+268 APDDSWTVA
-277 VTIRTSTVADAL
+277 VTMRTSTVAEAL

-297 LILALLLG
+297 VILALLLG
-305 AAYAL
+305 AGFAL
-310 AWRVGGRLAR
+310 AWRVGGRLAS
-320 TQHELTQQ
+320 TLEELTLQ
-328 IQALAQGKPLI
+328 IHALAQGKPL
-339 LSKHSDRESADMAD
+339 LSNRHTDRESADMAN

-396 GMLFVDRELHIV
+396 GMLFVGLDLRIV
-408 MINQYLAAINGAS
+408 MINHYLAAINGAS

-426 GRAVGAMLYD
+426 GRPVGAMLFD
-436 EAVRAEVERCLRQ
+436 DAVRADVERCVRQ
-449 VLETGA
+449 VLETGI

-465 SGQQREQISHWV
+465 SGQQREQLSHWI
-477 VSCHPIFGPEQQL
+477 VSYHPIFGPDQQL
-490 LGVSCLWLDISERKR
+490 LGVSGLWLDVSERR
-505 AEAEFRRSKHL
+505 RSEAEFRRSKHL
-516 FATIIENIPAMVFVK
+516 FGTIIENIPAMVFVK

-536 SFEMVNRHTEL
+536 SFEMVNRHAEL

-569 ASAFV
+569 ASAFI

-623 VSIDVSERKRASE
+623 VSIDITERKRATE
-636 VLHATTWRLE
+636 VLHATTLRLE

-661 MVSYWGH
+661 MVSYWGA
-668 DLRCQFANKFYNE
+668 DLRCRFANNFYNE
-681 WFGRSSAELQGI
+681 WFGRNSAELAGI
-693 HMSDLLGQEL
+693 HMSELLGQEL

-731 QVRHTWTN
+731 QVCHTWTN
-739 YIPDFDDNGGVRGF
+739 YIPDVDDGGGVRGF

-786 ASVAKSE
+786 ASTAKSE

-853 AGQMVLEQR
+853 AGQMVLEQH
-862 RFQLERMLG
+862 RFQLERMLD
-871 SVGVLLANSAWARG
+871 SVGVLLASSAWARG

-891 LDPRVPA
+891 LGPGVPD

-919 KFTTQ
+919 KFTSH
-924 GEVVLSIRSLAE
+924 GEVVLAIAKVAE
-936 DAASV
+936 DAASA

-953 IGAAEQEHIF
+953 IGAAEQERIF
-963 DAFSQGDSSTSRK
+963 DAFSQGDSGTSRK

-991 DLMGGKISVS
+991 ELMGGKLSVKS
-1001 STLGAGSDFR
+1001 ALGEGSDFR
-1011 FHCRFERVAELAG
+1011 FSCRFDKVAPPSEPPAKS
-1024 TAADAPARDAP
+1024 APR
-1035 QALSLLIIDDN
+1035 ALSLLIIDDN

-1065 SADGGAAGLALLR
+1065 SADSGAAGLALLR
-1078 AHADGAQAA
+1078 ASASGMDGLPPA
-1087 DLVLLDAAMPGMDG
+1087 DLVMLDAAMPGMDG

-1107 ARADAQLA
+1107 ARADEHLV

-1128 ENLEHLADS
+1128 ENLERLADS

-1155 AVAAVR
+1155 AVTAVR
-1161 DGRHGSGAPS
+1161 EGRSAPS
-1171 VLPVS
+1171 ALPVS
-1176 TPLSGLLAG
+1176 TPLSGLLEG

-1216 NGRLAVD
+1216 NGKLAVD
-1223 LLAHT
+1223 LLTST
-1228 PHAWDVV
+1228 PDAWDAV
-1235 LMDLQMPVMNGYE
+1235 LMDLQMPVMNGYD
-1248 ATRAI
+1248 ATLAI

-1262 IVAMTA
+1262 IIAMTA

-1290 IDVDDMIATLTRLVP
+1290 IDVDEMIQTLTRLVQAP
-1305 SEAGAARNG
+1305 QGKGNSAVHAGNAG
-1314 AAPSGAPAADTPE
+1314 TETLE
-1327 VPASLPGIDLA
+1327 VPATVPGIDLE

-1344 GGDYAAFLAL
+1344 GGDYGAFLAL

-1389 GVAANLGATHIAS
+1389 GVAANLGAVHIAS
-1402 LAGDAEKALKAA
+1402 LAGDVEKALQGGRAH
-1414 PPQATASLLHQLEHA
+1414 ATAALLGQLELA
-1429 MAEVIETAR
+1429 MAEVIEAAR
-1438 TLPLPR
+1438 ALPSPLRR
-1444 SQPLAAAP
+1444 SQPLPPAP
-1452 GDGQTDLRAGL
+1452 GSGPIDLRAGL
-1463 ADLLVL
+1463 AELLVL

-1478 ARFHA
+1478 AQFHA
-1483 LHPAIRQSDRET
+1483 LHPALQQSDREA

>member
-1 MPVDSSI
+1 M
-8 LGAFRVQDLPSI
+8 
-20 RSRISWLVLAWV
+20 LAWV
-32 LPTSLVFIL
+32 MPTALVFLL
-41 LVAQSYTRERD
+41 LVAQSYTRERE

-63 AVAAAVERDLGGAQM
+63 AVAAAVERDLNGAQM
-78 AARILARAPALQA
+78 AARILAASPALQT
-91 SDSGALRA
+91 DDIGALRI
-99 LADAV
+99 LADSLLQPGMAV
-104 LPPPAAATFIISD
+104 SAFIVSD
-117 ASGRQLLNTAL
+117 ARGRQLINTAL
-128 PAAQAPP
+128 PASQAPP
-135 PLPQKWMASLQRA
+135 PLPQKWAASMERT
-148 RDAGQPRLTSLLT
+148 REYGKPRLTSLLM
-161 TADGAP
+161 AP
-167 QLALNLPLPRQP
+167 DEVPRLALNLPLPRAQ
-179 GGAGGAWVL
+179 GAAHVL
-188 TALYPADY
+188 IALYPPDY
-196 LPMLMRDLNMPPYLG
+196 LPLLLRELHLPAYLG
-211 AVIINADGI
+211 AAIINADGI

-235 SAAPL
+235 SVAPL
-240 LEAMRQAREGVLRHA
+240 LEQIRQAREGVLRHTT
-255 SLEGID
+255 LENLD
-261 VYTGFHR
+261 VYTGFRR
-268 ARGDGWTVA
+268 APDDSWTVT
-277 VTIRTSTVADAL
+277 VTMRTSTVAEAL
-289 LRSVVTGS
+289 LGSVVTGS
-297 LILALLLG
+297 VILALLLG
-305 AAYAL
+305 AGFAL
-310 AWRVGGRLAR
+310 AWRVGSRLAH
-320 TQHELTQQ
+320 TLQELTLQ
-328 IQALAQGKPLI
+328 IHALAQGKAL
-339 LSKHSDRESADMAD
+339 LSNKHADRESADMAS

-396 GMLFVDRELHIV
+396 GLLFVGLDLRIV
-408 MINQYLAAINGAS
+408 MINHYLAAIHGAS

-426 GRAVGAMLYD
+426 GRPVGAMLCD
-436 EAVRAEVERCLRQ
+436 DAVRADVERCVRQ
-449 VLETGA
+449 VLQTGM
-455 PIVDMELKGH
+455 PIVDIELKGH
-465 SGQQREQISHWV
+465 SGQQREQLSHWI
-477 VSCHPIFGPEQQL
+477 VSYHPIFGPEQQL
-490 LGVSCLWLDISERKR
+490 LGVSGLWLDISERKR
-505 AEAEFRRSKHL
+505 SEAEFRRSKHL
-516 FATIIENIPAMVFVK
+516 FGTIIENIPAMVFVK

-536 SFEMVNRHTEL
+536 SFEMVNRHAEL

-569 ASAFV
+569 AAAFV

-600 TRHFTTRKVVLR
+600 TRYFTTRKVVLR

-623 VSIDVSERKRASE
+623 VSIDITERKRATE
-636 VLHATTWRLE
+636 VLHATTLRLE
-646 QSERFIRTVTDNLPG
+646 QNERFIRTVTDNLPG
-661 MVSYWGH
+661 MVSYWGA
-668 DLRCQFANKFYNE
+668 DLRCRFANKFYNE
-681 WFGRSSAELQGI
+681 WFGRSSAELAGI
-693 HMSDLLGQEL
+693 HMRELLGQEL
-703 FDVYAPHV
+703 FDVYAHHV

-719 QSFERDLLDPAG
+719 QSFERDLLDPTG
-731 QVRHTWTN
+731 QVCHTWTN
-739 YIPDFDDNGGVRGF
+739 YIPDVDDSGGVRGF
-753 FVLASDVSELKRTE
+753 FVMASDVSELKRTE

-772 LNEQMVR
+772 LNEQMLR

-786 ASVAKSE
+786 ASTAKSE

-862 RFQLERMLG
+862 RFQLDRLLG
-871 SVGVLLANSAWARG
+871 SVSVLLANSAWARG

-891 LDPRVPA
+891 LDPGVPE
-898 ELVGDA
+898 ELIGDA
-904 LRVEQILINLVGNAV
+904 LRVEQILLNLVGNAV
-919 KFTTQ
+919 KFTAH
-924 GEVVLSIRSLAE
+924 GEVVLSIGMVAE
-936 DAASV
+936 DAASA

-953 IGAAEQEHIF
+953 IAAAEQERIF
-963 DAFSQGDSSTSRK
+963 EAFSQGDSGTSRK

-991 DLMGGKISVS
+991 ELMGGKLSVTS
-1001 STLGAGSDFR
+1001 ALGQGSDFR
-1011 FHCRFERVAELAG
+1011 FSCRFGKVAPPPEPPG
-1024 TAADAPARDAP
+1024 KSTPR
-1035 QALSLLIIDDN
+1035 ALSLLIIDDN

-1065 SADGGAAGLALLR
+1065 SADSGAAGLALLR
-1078 AHADGAQAA
+1078 ASASGLDGLPPAA
-1087 DLVLLDAAMPGMDG
+1087 HVDIVLLDAAMPGMDG

-1107 ARADAQLA
+1107 ARTDEHLV

-1128 ENLEHLADS
+1128 ENLERLADS

-1155 AVAAVR
+1155 AVTAVR
-1161 DGRHGSGAPS
+1161 DGRNGRSAPS
-1171 VLPVS
+1171 AQPVS
-1176 TPLSGLLAG
+1176 TPLSGLLEG

-1208 GARVAVAA
+1208 GAQVAMAA
-1216 NGRLAVD
+1216 NGQLAVD
-1223 LLAHT
+1223 LLTNT

-1235 LMDLQMPVMNGYE
+1235 LMDLQMPVMNGYD
-1248 ATRAI
+1248 ATLAI

-1262 IVAMTA
+1262 IIAMTA
-1268 NAMDEDRLRAIAS
+1268 NAMHEDRLRAIAS

-1290 IDVDDMIATLTRLVP
+1290 IDVDEMIETLIRLVP
-1305 SEAGAARNG
+1305 APLGGGDNAVQAGNAVAET
-1314 AAPSGAPAADTPE
+1314 PDLPAT
-1327 VPASLPGIDLA
+1327 VPGIDLA
-1338 AALHRF
+1338 AALQRF
-1344 GGDYAAFLAL
+1344 GGDYGAFLAL

-1368 TRRLLAAGQARQAAQ
+1368 TRRLLAAGQTQQAAQ

-1389 GVAANLGATHIAS
+1389 GVAANLGATHVAR
-1402 LAGDAEKALKAA
+1402 LAAEAEKALKTG
-1414 PPQATASLLHQLEHA
+1414 PSHATAALLGQLELA
-1429 MAEVIETAR
+1429 MAEVIKATRA
-1438 TLPLPR
+1438 LPSPLR
-1444 SQPLAAAP
+1444 RGQPPVAAHGSAP
-1452 GDGQTDLRAGL
+1452 LDVRAGL
-1463 ADLLVL
+1463 AELLVL

-1478 ARFHA
+1478 AHFHA
-1483 LHPAIRQSDRET
+1483 LQPALQQSDREA

>member
-1 MPVDSSI
+1 M
-8 LGAFRVQDLPSI
+8 
-20 RSRISWLVLAWV
+20 LAWV
-32 LPTSLVFIL
+32 IPTALVFLL
-41 LVAQSYTRERD
+41 LVAHSYTRERE
-52 HVVSETAQAAR
+52 HVVRETAQAAL
-63 AVAAAVERDLGGAQM
+63 AVAAAVERDLNGAQM
-78 AARILARAPALQA
+78 AGRILAASSALHT
-91 SDSGALRA
+91 DDVGALRA
-99 LADAV
+99 LSDSLLQPGLAV
-104 LPPPAAATFIISD
+104 SAFIVSD
-117 ASGRQLLNTAL
+117 ARERQLINTAL
-128 PAAQAPP
+128 PASQAAP
-135 PLPQKWMASLQRA
+135 PLPQKWAASIERT
-148 RDAGQPRLTSLLT
+148 REYGKPRLTSLLM
-161 TADGAP
+161 AP
-167 QLALNLPLPRQP
+167 DDVPRLALNLPLPRDKGP
-179 GGAGGAWVL
+179 AYVL
-188 TALYPADY
+188 TALYPPDY
-196 LPMLMRDLNMPPYLG
+196 LSVLLRELHLPAYLG
-211 AVIINADGI
+211 AAIINADGI

-235 SAAPL
+235 STAPL
-240 LEAMRQAREGVLRHA
+240 LEQIRQAREGVLRHA
-255 SLEGID
+255 TLEGLD
-261 VYTGFHR
+261 VYTGFRR
-268 ARGDGWTVA
+268 APDDSWTVA
-277 VTIRTSTVADAL
+277 VTMRTSTVAEAL

-297 LILALLLG
+297 VILALLLG
-305 AAYAL
+305 AGFAL
-310 AWRVGGRLAR
+310 AWRVGGRLAS
-320 TQHELTQQ
+320 TLEELTLQ
-328 IQALAQGKPLI
+328 IHALAQGKPL
-339 LSKHSDRESADMAD
+339 LSNRHTDRESADMAN

-396 GMLFVDRELHIV
+396 GMLFVGLDLRIV
-408 MINQYLAAINGAS
+408 MINHYLAAINGAS

-426 GRAVGAMLYD
+426 GRPVGAMLFD
-436 EAVRAEVERCLRQ
+436 DAVRADVERCVRQ
-449 VLETGA
+449 VLETGI

-465 SGQQREQISHWV
+465 SGQQREQLSHWI
-477 VSCHPIFGPEQQL
+477 VSYHPIFGPDQQL
-490 LGVSCLWLDISERKR
+490 LGVSGLWLDVSERR
-505 AEAEFRRSKHL
+505 RSEAEFRRSKHL
-516 FATIIENIPAMVFVK
+516 FGTIIENIPAMVFVK

-536 SFEMVNRHTEL
+536 SFEMVNRHAEL

-569 ASAFV
+569 ASAFI

-623 VSIDVSERKRASE
+623 VSIDITERKRATE
-636 VLHATTWRLE
+636 VLHATTLRLE

-661 MVSYWGH
+661 MVSYWGA
-668 DLRCQFANKFYNE
+668 DLRCRFANNFYNE
-681 WFGRSSAELQGI
+681 WFGRNSAELAGI
-693 HMSDLLGQEL
+693 HMRELLGQEL

-731 QVRHTWTN
+731 QVCHTWTN
-739 YIPDFDDNGGVRGF
+739 YIPDVDDGGGVRGF

-786 ASVAKSE
+786 ASTAKSE

-853 AGQMVLEQR
+853 AGQMVLEQH
-862 RFQLERMLG
+862 RFQLERMLD
-871 SVGVLLANSAWARG
+871 SVGVLLASSAWARG

-891 LDPRVPA
+891 LGPGVPD

-919 KFTTQ
+919 KFTSH
-924 GEVVLSIRSLAE
+924 GEVVLAIAKVAE
-936 DAASV
+936 DAAGA

-953 IGAAEQEHIF
+953 IGAAEQERIF
-963 DAFSQGDSSTSRK
+963 DAFSQGDSGTSRK

-991 DLMGGKISVS
+991 ELMGGKLSVKS
-1001 STLGAGSDFR
+1001 ALGEGSDFR
-1011 FHCRFERVAELAG
+1011 FSCRFDKVAPPSEPPPKS
-1024 TAADAPARDAP
+1024 APR
-1035 QALSLLIIDDN
+1035 ALSLLIVDDN

-1065 SADGGAAGLALLR
+1065 SADSGAAGLALLR
-1078 AHADGAQAA
+1078 ASASGMDGLPPA
-1087 DLVLLDAAMPGMDG
+1087 DLVMLDAAMPGMDG

-1107 ARADAQLA
+1107 ARADEHLV

-1128 ENLEHLADS
+1128 ENLERLADS

-1155 AVAAVR
+1155 AVTAVR
-1161 DGRHGSGAPS
+1161 EGRSAPS
-1171 VLPVS
+1171 ALPVS
-1176 TPLSGLLAG
+1176 TPLSGLLEG

-1216 NGRLAVD
+1216 NGKLAVD
-1223 LLAHT
+1223 LLTNT
-1228 PHAWDVV
+1228 PDAWDAV
-1235 LMDLQMPVMNGYE
+1235 LMDLQMPVMNGYD
-1248 ATRAI
+1248 ATLAI

-1262 IVAMTA
+1262 IIAMTA

-1290 IDVDDMIATLTRLVP
+1290 IDVDEMIQTLTRLVQAP
-1305 SEAGAARNG
+1305 QGKGNSAVHAGNAG
-1314 AAPSGAPAADTPE
+1314 TETLE
-1327 VPASLPGIDLA
+1327 VPAAVPGIDLE

-1344 GGDYAAFLAL
+1344 GGDYGAFLAL

-1389 GVAANLGATHIAS
+1389 GVAANLGAVHIAS
-1402 LAGDAEKALKAA
+1402 LAGEAEKALQGGRAH
-1414 PPQATASLLHQLEHA
+1414 ATAALLGQLELA
-1429 MAEVIETAR
+1429 MAEVIEAAR
-1438 TLPLPR
+1438 ALPSPLR
-1444 SQPLAAAP
+1444 HSQPAPPAP
-1452 GDGQTDLRAGL
+1452 GSGPIDLRAGL
-1463 ADLLVL
+1463 AELLVL

-1478 ARFHA
+1478 AQFHA
-1483 LHPAIRQSDRET
+1483 LHPALQQSDREA

>member
-1 MPVDSSI
+1 MPT
-8 LGAFRVQDLPSI
+8 A
-20 RSRISWLVLAWV
+20 
-32 LPTSLVFIL
+32 LVFLL

-63 AVAAAVERDLGGAQM
+63 AVAAAVERDLNGAQM
-78 AARILARAPALQA
+78 AARILAASPALQA
-91 SDSGALRA
+91 DDPGAVRE
-99 LADAV
+99 LAGSLLQPGLAV
-104 LPPPAAATFIISD
+104 SAFIVSD
-117 ASGRQLLNTAL
+117 ARGRQLLNTDL
-128 PAAQAPP
+128 PTSQAPP
-135 PLPQKWMASLQRA
+135 PLPQKWAASMERA
-148 RDAGQPRLTSLLT
+148 REHGKPRLTSL
-161 TADGAP
+161 AKAPDSMP
-167 QLALNLPLPRQP
+167 QLALNLPLPRQH
-179 GGAGGAWVL
+179 GAAGAAYVL
-188 TALYPADY
+188 TALYPPNY
-196 LPMLMRDLNMPPYLG
+196 LPVLLRELRLPAYLG
-211 AVIINADGI
+211 AAIINADGI

-235 SAAPL
+235 SPAPL
-240 LEAMRQAREGVLRHA
+240 LEQIRQAREGVLRHA
-255 SLEGID
+255 TLEGID
-261 VYTGFHR
+261 VYTGFRR
-268 ARGDGWTVA
+268 APDAAWTVA
-277 VTIRTSTVADAL
+277 VTMRTSTVAEAL
-289 LRSVVTGS
+289 LRSVVTAS

-305 AAYAL
+305 AGFAL
-310 AWRVGGRLAR
+310 AWRVGGRLAS
-320 TQHELTQQ
+320 TLQELTQQ
-328 IQALAQGKPLI
+328 IYALAQGKPL
-339 LSKHSDRESADMAD
+339 LSNKHRDRESADMAS

-396 GMLFVDRELHIV
+396 GMLFLGLDLRIV
-408 MINQYLAAINGAS
+408 MINHYLATINGAS
-421 VTQHL
+421 VAQHL
-426 GRAVGAMLYD
+426 GRPVGAMLFD
-436 EAVRAEVERCLRQ
+436 DAVRADVERCVRQ
-449 VLETGA
+449 VLETGQ
-455 PIVDMELKGH
+455 PIVDMELKGL
-465 SGQQREQISHWV
+465 SGRQREQLSHWV
-477 VSCHPIFGPEQQL
+477 ISFHPIFGPEQQL
-490 LGVSCLWLDISERKR
+490 LGVSGLWLDISERKR
-505 AEAEFRRSKHL
+505 SEAEFRRSKHL
-516 FATIIENIPAMVFVK
+516 FGTIIENIPAMVFVK

-536 SFEMVNRHTEL
+536 SFEMVNRHAEL

-557 GKTDHDFFPPQQ
+557 GKTDHDFFPPPQ

-600 TRHFTTRKVVLR
+600 TRYFTTRKVVLR

-623 VSIDVSERKRASE
+623 VSIDITERKRATE
-636 VLHATTWRLE
+636 VLHATTRRLE
-646 QSERFIRTVTDNLPG
+646 QNERFIRTVTDNLPG
-661 MVSYWGH
+661 MVSYWDA
-668 DLRCQFANKFYNE
+668 DLRCRFANNFYNE
-681 WFGRSSAELQGI
+681 WFGRSSAELAGI
-693 HMSDLLGQEL
+693 HMRELLGQEL

-719 QSFERDLLDPAG
+719 QSFERDLLDPGG
-731 QVRHTWTN
+731 QVCHTWTN
-739 YIPDFDDNGGVRGF
+739 YIPDVDDSGGVRGF

-786 ASVAKSE
+786 ASIAKSE

-828 VGKIQMATQSLLNI
+828 VGKIQMATQSLLHI

-871 SVGVLLANSAWARG
+871 SVGVLLASSAWARG

-891 LDPRVPA
+891 LAPDVPD

-904 LRVEQILINLVGNAV
+904 LRLEQVLINLVGNAV
-919 KFTTQ
+919 KFTAQ
-924 GEVVLSIRSLAE
+924 GEVVLNIGKVAE
-936 DAASV
+936 DAASA
-941 TLEFSVRDTGIG
+941 TLAFSVRDTGIG

-963 DAFSQGDSSTSRK
+963 DAFSQGDSGTSRK

-991 DLMGGKISVS
+991 ELMGGELSVK
-1001 STLGAGSDFR
+1001 STLGQGAEFR
-1011 FHCRFERVAELAG
+1011 FTCRFEKV
-1024 TAADAPARDAP
+1024 TAPP
-1035 QALSLLIIDDN
+1035 EPPGKHLPTALSLLIIDDN

-1065 SADGGAAGLALLR
+1065 SADSGAAGLALLR
-1078 AHADGAQAA
+1078 AHASGGRAA
-1087 DLVLLDAAMPGMDG
+1087 DLLLLDAAMPGMDG

-1107 ARADAQLA
+1107 ARTDAHLT

-1128 ENLEHLADS
+1128 ENLERLADS

-1155 AVAAVR
+1155 AVTAVR
-1161 DGRHGSGAPS
+1161 DGRNGRSAPS

-1176 TPLSGLLAG
+1176 TPLSGLLTG

-1208 GARVAVAA
+1208 GARVTVAA

-1223 LLAHT
+1223 LLTAT
-1228 PHAWDVV
+1228 PHAWDAV
-1235 LMDLQMPVMNGYE
+1235 LMDLQMPVMNGYD
-1248 ATRAI
+1248 ATLAI
-1253 RALGLPDLP
+1253 RALGLPELP
-1262 IVAMTA
+1262 IIAMTA

-1290 IDVDDMIATLTRLVP
+1290 IDVDEMIQTLTRLVP
-1305 SEAGAARNG
+1305 APPAGGDSAVPAG
-1314 AAPSGAPAADTPE
+1314 DAVTALSPDLPAA
-1327 VPASLPGIDLA
+1327 VPGIDLA

-1344 GGDYAAFLAL
+1344 GGDYGAFLAL

-1368 TRRLLAAGQARQAAQ
+1368 TRRLLAAGQAQQAAQ

-1402 LAGDAEKALKAA
+1402 LAAETEKALKTGLSH
-1414 PPQATASLLHQLEHA
+1414 ATAALLGRLEQA
-1429 MAEVIETAR
+1429 MAEVIEAAR
-1438 TLPLPR
+1438 TLPM
-1444 SQPLAAAP
+1444 PLRHPQQAVAAP
-1452 GDGQTDLRAGL
+1452 GSEPVDLHAGL
-1463 ADLLVL
+1463 AELLVL
-1469 IRNNNLKAL
+1469 VRNNNLKAL
-1478 ARFHA
+1478 AQFHA
-1483 LHPAIRQSDRET
+1483 LHPAIQQSDREA

>member
-1 MPVDSSI
+1 M
-8 LGAFRVQDLPSI
+8 
-20 RSRISWLVLAWV
+20 LAWV
-32 LPTSLVFIL
+32 MPTALVFLL
-41 LVAQSYTRERD
+41 LVAQSYTRERE

-63 AVAAAVERDLGGAQM
+63 AVAAAVERDLNGAQM
-78 AARILARAPALQA
+78 AARILAASPALQT
-91 SDSGALRA
+91 DDIGALRT
-99 LADAV
+99 LADSLLQPGLAV
-104 LPPPAAATFIISD
+104 SAVIVSD
-117 ASGRQLLNTAL
+117 ARGRQLINTTL
-128 PAAQAPP
+128 PASQAPP
-135 PLPQKWMASLQRA
+135 PLPQKWAASMERT
-148 RDAGQPRLTSLLT
+148 REYGKPRLTSLLM
-161 TADGAP
+161 AP
-167 QLALNLPLPRQP
+167 DEVPRLALNLPLPRDKGP
-179 GGAGGAWVL
+179 AHVL
-188 TALYPADY
+188 TALYPPDY
-196 LPMLMRDLNMPPYLG
+196 LPVLLRELRLPAYLN
-211 AVIINADGI
+211 AVLINADGI

-225 LAPQRYVGQR
+225 VAPQRYVGQR

-240 LEAMRQAREGVLRHA
+240 LEQIRHAREGVLRHA
-255 SLEGID
+255 TLEGID
-261 VYTGFHR
+261 VYTGFRR
-268 ARGDGWTVA
+268 APDDGWTVA
-277 VTIRTSTVADAL
+277 VTMRTSTVAEAL
-289 LRSVVTGS
+289 LGSVVTGS
-297 LILALLLG
+297 VILALLLG
-305 AAYAL
+305 AGFAL
-310 AWRVGGRLAR
+310 AWRVGSRLAR
-320 TQHELTQQ
+320 TLQELTLQ
-328 IQALAQGKPLI
+328 IQALAQGKPL
-339 LSKHSDRESADMAD
+339 LSNKHADRESADMAS

-396 GMLFVDRELHIV
+396 GMLFVDLDLRVV
-408 MINQYLAAINGAS
+408 MINHYLAAIHGAS

-426 GRAVGAMLYD
+426 GRPVGAMLRD
-436 EAVRAEVERCLRQ
+436 DAVRADVERCVRQ
-449 VLETGA
+449 VLATGM
-455 PIVDMELKGH
+455 PIVDRELNGH
-465 SGQQREQISHWV
+465 SGRQREQLSYWIISY
-477 VSCHPIFGPEQQL
+477 HPIFGPEQQL
-490 LGVSCLWLDISERKR
+490 LGVSGLWLDVSERKR
-505 AEAEFRRSKHL
+505 SEAEFRHSKHL
-516 FATIIENIPAMVFVK
+516 FGTIIENIPAMVFVK

-536 SFEMVNRHTEL
+536 SFEMVNRHAEL

-569 ASAFV
+569 AAAFV

-623 VSIDVSERKRASE
+623 VSIDITERRRATE

-646 QSERFIRTVTDNLPG
+646 QNERFIRTVTDNLPG
-661 MVSYWGH
+661 MVSYWGA
-668 DLRCQFANKFYNE
+668 DLRCRFANKFYNE
-681 WFGRSSAELQGI
+681 WFGRSSAELAGI
-693 HMSDLLGQEL
+693 HMRELLGQEL
-703 FDVYAPHV
+703 FDVYAHHV
-711 EGVLAGRP
+711 DGVLAGRP
-719 QSFERDLLDPAG
+719 QSFERDLLDPTG
-731 QVRHTWTN
+731 QVCHTWTN
-739 YIPDFDDNGGVRGF
+739 YIPDIDDGGGVRGF

-772 LNEQMVR
+772 LNEQLVR

-786 ASVAKSE
+786 ASIAKSE

-853 AGQMVLEQR
+853 AGQMLLEQR
-862 RFQLERMLG
+862 RFQLERLLG
-871 SVGVLLANSAWARG
+871 SVSVLLANSAWARG

-891 LDPRVPA
+891 LGPGVPD
-898 ELVGDA
+898 ELIGDA

-919 KFTTQ
+919 KFTAH
-924 GEVVLSIRSLAE
+924 GEVVLSIGMVAE
-936 DAASV
+936 DAASA

-953 IGAAEQEHIF
+953 IAAAEQERIF
-963 DAFSQGDSSTSRK
+963 DAFSQGDSGTSRK

-991 DLMGGKISVS
+991 ELMGGKLSVTS
-1001 STLGAGSDFR
+1001 ALGEGSDFR
-1011 FHCRFERVAELAG
+1011 FRCRFEKVAPPPEPAG
-1024 TAADAPARDAP
+1024 KSTPK
-1035 QALSLLIIDDN
+1035 ALSLLIIDDN
-1046 ASVRAMLEDWCAAQ
+1046 ASVRAMLADWCAAQ

-1065 SADGGAAGLALLR
+1065 SADCGAAGLALLR
-1078 AHADGAQAA
+1078 ASASGRDGLPPA

-1107 ARADAQLA
+1107 ARADEYLA

-1128 ENLEHLADS
+1128 ENLERLADS
-1137 LMLAGIVSK
+1137 LMLAGVVSK

-1155 AVAAVR
+1155 AVR
-1161 DGRHGSGAPS
+1161 DGRNGRSAAS
-1171 VLPVS
+1171 ALPVS
-1176 TPLSGLLAG
+1176 TPLSGLLEG

-1208 GARVAVAA
+1208 GARVAMAA
-1216 NGRLAVD
+1216 NGQLAVD
-1223 LLAHT
+1223 MLTST

-1235 LMDLQMPVMNGYE
+1235 LMDLQMPVMNGYD
-1248 ATRAI
+1248 ATLAI

-1262 IVAMTA
+1262 IIAMTA
-1268 NAMDEDRLRAIAS
+1268 NAMHEDRLRAIAS

-1290 IDVDDMIATLTRLVP
+1290 IDVDDMIGTLTRLVP
-1305 SEAGAARNG
+1305 APLRGGDNTAQAGNAV
-1314 AAPSGAPAADTPE
+1314 ADTPGL
-1327 VPASLPGIDLA
+1327 PATVPGIDLA
-1338 AALHRF
+1338 AALQRF
-1344 GGDYAAFLAL
+1344 GGDYGAFLAL

-1368 TRRLLAAGQARQAAQ
+1368 TRRLLAAGQTQQAAH

-1389 GVAANLGATHIAS
+1389 GVAANLGATHVAR
-1402 LAGDAEKALKAA
+1402 LAGEAEKALKTR
-1414 PPQATASLLHQLEHA
+1414 PSHATAALLGQLELA
-1429 MAEVIETAR
+1429 MAEVIKATR
-1438 TLPLPR
+1438 TLPPPLRR
-1444 SQPLAAAP
+1444 SQPATNAP
-1452 GDGQTDLRAGL
+1452 GSAPLDLHAGL
-1463 ADLLVL
+1463 AELLVL

-1478 ARFHA
+1478 AHFHA
-1483 LHPAIRQSDRET
+1483 LHPALQQSDREA

-1508 SEAEKLVLDQLK
+1508 SEAEKLVLEQLK

>member
-1 MPVDSSI
+1 M
-8 LGAFRVQDLPSI
+8 QDLPSI

-32 LPTSLVFIL
+32 FPTALVFLL

-63 AVAAAVERDLGGAQM
+63 AVAAAAERDLDGAQM
-78 AARILARAPALQA
+78 AARIFARAPALQA
-91 SDSGALRA
+91 GDSGALRA

-104 LPPPAAATFIISD
+104 LPPGPAAATFIISD

-128 PAAQAPP
+128 PAGQAPP

-148 RDAGQPRLTSLLT
+148 RDAGKPRLTSLLT

-179 GGAGGAWVL
+179 GGTGGDHVL

-196 LPMLMRDLNMPPYLG
+196 LPMLMRSLNMPPYLG

-240 LEAMRQAREGVLRHA
+240 LDAMRQAREGVLRHA

-320 TQHELTQQ
+320 TQQELTQQ

-339 LSKHSDRESADMAD
+339 WSKHSDRESADMAD

-426 GRAVGAMLYD
+426 GRPVGAMLYD

-449 VLETGA
+449 VLETGL

-490 LGVSCLWLDISERKR
+490 LGVSGLWLDISERKR

-536 SFEMVNRHTEL
+536 SFEMVNRHAEL

-569 ASAFV
+569 AAAFV
-574 SADRKLLATGQMV
+574 GADRKLLATGQMV
-587 EIEQEAINTADGT
+587 EIDQEAINTADGT

-623 VSIDVSERKRASE
+623 VSIDVTERKRASE
-636 VLHATTWRLE
+636 VLHATTRRLE

-681 WFGRSSAELQGI
+681 WFGRSSAELLGI
-693 HMSDLLGQEL
+693 HMSELLGLEL

-772 LNEQMVR
+772 LNEQMGR

-853 AGQMVLEQR
+853 AGQMVLERR
-862 RFQLERMLG
+862 RFQIEHMLG
-871 SVGVLLANSAWARG
+871 SVAVLLANSAWARG

-919 KFTTQ
+919 KFTRQ
-924 GEVVLSIRSLAE
+924 GEVVLSIRSVAE

-941 TLEFSVRDTGIG
+941 TVEFSVRDTGIG

-991 DLMGGKISVS
+991 DLMGGNISVS

-1011 FHCRFERVAELAG
+1011 FRCRFERVAEEPAG
-1024 TAADAPARDAP
+1024 TAADARAGGRPHP
-1035 QALSLLIIDDN
+1035 LSLLIIDDN

-1107 ARADAQLA
+1107 ARADALLA

-1137 LMLAGIVSK
+1137 LMLAGIVAK

-1155 AVAAVR
+1155 AVSAVR
-1161 DGRHGSGAPS
+1161 DGRNGRSAPS

-1185 MRVLLVEDN
+1185 VRVLLVEDN

-1208 GARVAVAA
+1208 GAHVAVAA

-1228 PHAWDVV
+1228 PDAWDVV

-1253 RALGLPDLP
+1253 RALGLADLP

-1305 SEAGAARNG
+1305 ALAGAAGNG
-1314 AAPSGAPAADTPE
+1314 AAPPGATAAATPE

-1344 GGDYAAFLAL
+1344 GGDYGAFLAL

-1368 TRRLLAAGQARQAAQ
+1368 TRRLLAAGQAQQAAQ

-1389 GVAANLGATHIAS
+1389 GVAANLGATHVAS
-1402 LAGDAEKALKAA
+1402 LAGAAEKALKAA
-1414 PPQATASLLHQLEHA
+1414 PPQATASLLQQLENA
-1429 MAEVIETAR
+1429 MSEVIVAAR

-1444 SQPLAAAP
+1444 SEPLAAAP
-1452 GDGQTDLRAGL
+1452 GDGQIDLRAGL
-1463 ADLLVL
+1463 AELLVL

-1483 LHPAIRQSDRET
+1483 LHPAIQQSDREA

>member
-1 MPVDSSI
+1 M
-8 LGAFRVQDLPSI
+8 QDLPSI
-20 RSRISWLVLAWV
+20 RSRISWLVFAWV
-32 LPTSLVFIL
+32 IPTALVFLL

-63 AVAAAVERDLGGAQM
+63 AVSAAIERDLSGAQM
-78 AARILARAPALQA
+78 AARLLAASPALQ
-91 SDSGALRA
+91 DDDIGALRA
-99 LADAV
+99 LAGSLLQPGLAV
-104 LPPPAAATFIISD
+104 SAFIVSD
-117 ASGRQLLNTAL
+117 AKGRQLINTSL
-128 PAAQAPP
+128 PAGQTPP
-135 PLPQKWMASLQRA
+135 PLPQKWAASMDRA
-148 RDAGQPRLTSLLT
+148 RDYGKPRLTSLLT
-161 TADGAP
+161 AP
-167 QLALNLPLPRQP
+167 DEVPRLALNQRLPRNKGP
-179 GGAGGAWVL
+179 AYVL
-188 TALYPADY
+188 TALYPPDY
-196 LPMLMRDLNMPPYLG
+196 LPLLLRELHLPAYLG
-211 AVIINADGI
+211 AAIVNADGI

-235 SAAPL
+235 SPAPL
-240 LEAMRQAREGVLRHA
+240 LEQIRQQREGVLRHA
-255 SLEGID
+255 TLEGID
-261 VYTGFHR
+261 VYTGFRR
-268 ARGDGWTVA
+268 APDDAWTVA
-277 VTIRTSTVADAL
+277 VTIRTSTVAEAL

-305 AAYAL
+305 AGFAL

-320 TQHELTQQ
+320 TLQELTVQ
-328 IQALAQGKPLI
+328 IHALAQGKPL
-339 LSKHSDRESADMAD
+339 LSNKHTDRESADMAA

-366 TQLESLVAE
+366 TQLESLVSE

-396 GMLFVDRELHIV
+396 GMLFVGLDLRVV
-408 MINQYLAAINGAS
+408 MINQYLAAIHGAS
-421 VTQHL
+421 VAQHL
-426 GRAVGAMLYD
+426 GRPVGAMLFD
-436 EAVRAEVERCLRQ
+436 DAVRMEVERCVRQ
-449 VLETGA
+449 VLETGS
-455 PIVDMELKGH
+455 PIVDLELQGH
-465 SGQQREQISHWV
+465 GGRQREQLSHWI
-477 VSCHPIFGPEQQL
+477 VSYHPIFGPEQQL
-490 LGVSCLWLDISERKR
+490 LGVSGLWLDISERKR
-505 AEAEFRRSKHL
+505 SEAEFRRSKHL
-516 FATIIENIPAMVFVK
+516 FGTIIENIPAMVFVK

-536 SFEMVNRHTEL
+536 SFEMVNRHAEL

-569 ASAFV
+569 AAAFV

-587 EIEQEAINTADGT
+587 EIDQEPINTADGT

-623 VSIDVSERKRASE
+623 VSIDITERKRATE
-636 VLHATTWRLE
+636 VLHATTLRLE

-661 MVSYWGH
+661 MVSYWGA
-668 DLRCQFANKFYNE
+668 DLRCRFANNFYNE
-681 WFGRSSAELQGI
+681 WFGRSSAELAGI
-693 HMSDLLGQEL
+693 HMSELLGQEL

-719 QSFERDLLDPAG
+719 QSFERDLLDPTG
-731 QVRHTWTN
+731 QVCHTWTN
-739 YIPDFDDNGGVRGF
+739 YIPDVDDSGGVRGF

-786 ASVAKSE
+786 ASTAKSE

-828 VGKIQMATQSLLNI
+828 VGKIQMATQSLLHI

-871 SVGVLLANSAWARG
+871 SVGVLLASSAWARG

-891 LDPRVPA
+891 LDPGVPD
-898 ELVGDA
+898 ELIGDA

-919 KFTTQ
+919 KFTSH
-924 GEVVLSIRSLAE
+924 GEVVLSIGMAAE

-953 IGAAEQEHIF
+953 IGAAEQERIF
-963 DAFSQGDSSTSRK
+963 DAFSQGDSGTSRK

-991 DLMGGKISVS
+991 ELMGGQLSVKS
-1001 STLGAGSDFR
+1001 ALSQGSDFR
-1011 FHCRFERVAELAG
+1011 FRCRFG
-1024 TAADAPARDAP
+1024 KAAAPHEPRRKGAP
-1035 QALSLLIIDDN
+1035 RALSLLIIDDN

-1065 SADGGAAGLALLR
+1065 SADSGAAGLALLR
-1078 AHADGAQAA
+1078 QAGGPDGLPPA

-1107 ARADAQLA
+1107 ARADALLA

-1128 ENLEHLADS
+1128 ENLERLADS

-1155 AVAAVR
+1155 AVTAVR
-1161 DGRHGSGAPS
+1161 EGRSAPS
-1171 VLPVS
+1171 ALPVS
-1176 TPLSGLLAG
+1176 TPLSGLLEG

-1223 LLAHT
+1223 LLAST
-1228 PHAWDVV
+1228 PDAWDVV
-1235 LMDLQMPVMNGYE
+1235 LMDLQMPVMNGYD
-1248 ATRAI
+1248 ATLAI

-1290 IDVDDMIATLTRLVP
+1290 IDVDDMIETLTRLVP
-1305 SEAGAARNG
+1305 APPGAGTGGSAM
-1314 AAPSGAPAADTPE
+1314 PAANAVAWMAD
-1327 VPASLPGIDLA
+1327 VPATVPGIDLA

-1344 GGDYAAFLAL
+1344 GGDYGAFLAL
-1354 LKRFENSQGDAVEE
+1354 LKRFENSQGDAVED
-1368 TRRLLAAGQARQAAQ
+1368 TRRLLAAGQTRQAAQ

-1389 GVAANLGATHIAS
+1389 GVAANLGAAHVAS
-1402 LAGDAEKALKAA
+1402 LAGEAEKTLKTGQSHATPAL
-1414 PPQATASLLHQLEHA
+1414 LGQLELA
-1429 MAEVIETAR
+1429 MAEVIEAAR
-1438 TLPLPR
+1438 TLP
-1444 SQPLAAAP
+1444 SPLRRGQGAPAAP
-1452 GDGQTDLRAGL
+1452 GSAPPDLRAGL

-1478 ARFHA
+1478 AQFHA
-1483 LHPAIRQSDRET
+1483 LHPALQQSDREA
-1495 ALAMAN
+1495 ALALAN

>member
-1 MPVDSSI
+1 M
-8 LGAFRVQDLPSI
+8 
-20 RSRISWLVLAWV
+20 LAWV
-32 LPTSLVFIL
+32 IPTALVFLL

-63 AVAAAVERDLGGAQM
+63 AVSAAVERDLNGAQM
-78 AARILARAPALQA
+78 AARILAGSPALQA
-91 SDSGALRA
+91 DDVGALRA
-99 LADAV
+99 LAASLLQPGLAV
-104 LPPPAAATFIISD
+104 SAFIVSD
-117 ASGRQLLNTAL
+117 AKGRQLINTTL
-128 PAAQAPP
+128 PASQAPP
-135 PLPQKWMASLQRA
+135 PLPQKWAASMERT
-148 RDAGQPRLTSLLT
+148 RDSGKPRLTSLTKAPDSL
-161 TADGAP
+161 P
-167 QLALNLPLPRQP
+167 QLALNLPLPRSQ
-179 GGAGGAWVL
+179 GSAYVL
-188 TALYPADY
+188 TALYPPDY
-196 LPMLMRDLNMPPYLG
+196 LSVLLHELHLPAYLG
-211 AVIINADGI
+211 AAIINADGI

-240 LEAMRQAREGVLRHA
+240 LEQIRQAREGVLRHA
-255 SLEGID
+255 TLEGID
-261 VYTGFHR
+261 VYTGFRR
-268 ARGDGWTVA
+268 APDAAWTVA
-277 VTIRTSTVADAL
+277 VTMRTSTVAQAL

-305 AAYAL
+305 AGFAL
-310 AWRVGGRLAR
+310 AWRVGGRLAS
-320 TQHELTQQ
+320 TLQELTQQ
-328 IQALAQGKPLI
+328 IHALAQGKPL
-339 LSKHSDRESADMAD
+339 LSNRHADRESADMAS

-396 GMLFVDRELHIV
+396 GMLFVDLDLRIV
-408 MINQYLAAINGAS
+408 MINHYLAAINGAS
-421 VTQHL
+421 VAQHL
-426 GRAVGAMLYD
+426 GRPLGTMLFD
-436 EAVRAEVERCLRQ
+436 DAVRAEVERCVRQ
-449 VLETGA
+449 VLGTGQ
-455 PIVDMELKGH
+455 PIVDIELNGH
-465 SGQQREQISHWV
+465 SGQRREQLSHWV
-477 VSCHPIFGPEQQL
+477 VSYHPIFGPEQQL
-490 LGVSCLWLDISERKR
+490 LGVSGLWLDISERKR
-505 AEAEFRRSKHL
+505 SEAEFRRSKHL
-516 FATIIENIPAMVFVK
+516 FGTIIENIPAMVFVK

-536 SFEMVNRHTEL
+536 SFEMVNRHAEL

-623 VSIDVSERKRASE
+623 VSIDITERKRATE

-646 QSERFIRTVTDNLPG
+646 QNERFIRTVTDNLPG
-661 MVSYWGH
+661 MVSYWGA
-668 DLRCQFANKFYNE
+668 DLRCRFANKFYNE
-681 WFGRSSAELQGI
+681 WFGRSSAELAGI
-693 HMSDLLGQEL
+693 HMSELLGQEL

-719 QSFERDLLDPAG
+719 QSFERDLLDPGG
-731 QVRHTWTN
+731 QVCHTWTN
-739 YIPDFDDNGGVRGF
+739 YIPDFDDGGGVRGF

-862 RFQLERMLG
+862 RFQLERMLS
-871 SVGVLLANSAWARG
+871 SVGVLLASSAWARG

-891 LDPRVPA
+891 LAPGVPD
-898 ELVGDA
+898 ELIGDA
-904 LRVEQILINLVGNAV
+904 LRVEQILINLMGNAV
-919 KFTTQ
+919 KFTSH
-924 GEVVLSIRSLAE
+924 GEVVLSIDKVAE
-936 DAASV
+936 DAASA

-953 IGAAEQEHIF
+953 IGAAEQERIF
-963 DAFSQGDSSTSRK
+963 DAFSQGDSGTSRK

-991 DLMGGKISVS
+991 ELMGGTLSVK
-1001 STLGAGSDFR
+1001 STLGKGSDFR
-1011 FHCRFERVAELAG
+1011 FRCRFDKVAPPPEPPGKSGPRL
-1024 TAADAPARDAP
+1024 
-1035 QALSLLIIDDN
+1035 QSLLIIDDN

-1060 GWHSR
+1060 GWRSR
-1065 SADGGAAGLALLR
+1065 SADSGAAGLALLR
-1078 AHADGAQAA
+1078 AHASGGTAA

-1107 ARADAQLA
+1107 ARADERLV

-1128 ENLEHLADS
+1128 ENLERLADS

-1155 AVAAVR
+1155 AVTAVR
-1161 DGRHGSGAPS
+1161 EGRSTPS
-1171 VLPVS
+1171 ALPVS
-1176 TPLSGLLAG
+1176 TPLSGLLTG

-1208 GARVAVAA
+1208 GARVTVAA

-1223 LLAHT
+1223 LLTST
-1228 PHAWDVV
+1228 PDAWDVL
-1235 LMDLQMPVMNGYE
+1235 LMDLQMPVMNGYD
-1248 ATRAI
+1248 ATLAI

-1262 IVAMTA
+1262 IIAMTA

-1290 IDVDDMIATLTRLVP
+1290 IDVDEMIQTLTRLVP
-1305 SEAGAARNG
+1305 SPPAGAGGDG
-1314 AAPSGAPAADTPE
+1314 AMQAADAVTRTLDL
-1327 VPASLPGIDLA
+1327 PATVPGIDLA

-1344 GGDYAAFLAL
+1344 GGDYGAFLAL

-1368 TRRLLAAGQARQAAQ
+1368 TRRLLAAGQAQQAAQ

-1402 LAGDAEKALKAA
+1402 LAAETEKMLKTG
-1414 PPQATASLLHQLEHA
+1414 QSHATAALLGRLEQA
-1429 MAEVIETAR
+1429 MAEVIEAAR
-1438 TLPLPR
+1438 TLPSPLR
-1444 SQPLAAAP
+1444 RNQPATATP
-1452 GDGQTDLRAGL
+1452 GSVPLDLHAGL
-1463 ADLLVL
+1463 TELLVL
-1469 IRNNNLKAL
+1469 IHNNNLKAL
-1478 ARFHA
+1478 AQFHA
-1483 LHPAIRQSDRET
+1483 LHPALQQSDREA
-1495 ALAMAN
+1495 ALAMAH

-1508 SEAEKLVLDQLK
+1508 AEAEKLVLDQLK

>member
-1 MPVDSSI
+1 MPT
-8 LGAFRVQDLPSI
+8 A
-20 RSRISWLVLAWV
+20 
-32 LPTSLVFIL
+32 LVFLL

-63 AVAAAVERDLGGAQM
+63 AVAAAVERDLSGAQM
-78 AARILARAPALQA
+78 AARILADSPALQTG
-91 SDSGALRA
+91 DIGALRA
-99 LADAV
+99 LAASL
-104 LPPPAAATFIISD
+104 LPPGQAVSAYIISD
-117 ASGRQLLNTAL
+117 AKGRQLLNTAL
-128 PAAQAPP
+128 PAGQAPP
-135 PLPQKWMASLQRA
+135 PLPQKWTASMERTREYA
-148 RDAGQPRLTSLLT
+148 KPRLTSLLT
-161 TADGAP
+161 AP
-167 QLALNLPLPRQP
+167 DEVPRLALNQRLPRNEGP
-179 GGAGGAWVL
+179 AYVL
-188 TALYPADY
+188 TALYPPDY
-196 LPMLMRDLNMPPYLG
+196 LPLLLRELRLPAYLG
-211 AVIINADGI
+211 AAIVNADGI

-235 SAAPL
+235 SPAPL
-240 LEAMRQAREGVLRHA
+240 LEQIRQQREGVLRHA
-255 SLEGID
+255 TLEGID
-261 VYTGFHR
+261 VYTGFRR
-268 ARGDGWTVA
+268 APDDAWTVA
-277 VTIRTSTVADAL
+277 VTMRSSTVAEAL
-289 LRSVVTGS
+289 LGSVVTAS

-305 AAYAL
+305 AGFAL
-310 AWRVGGRLAR
+310 AWRVGGRLAS
-320 TQHELTQQ
+320 TLQELTQQ
-328 IQALAQGKPLI
+328 IHALAQGKPL
-339 LSKHSDRESADMAD
+339 LSHRHADRESADMAA

-396 GMLFVDRELHIV
+396 GMLFVGLDLRVV
-408 MINQYLAAINGAS
+408 MINQYLAAIHGAS
-421 VTQHL
+421 VAQHL
-426 GRAVGAMLYD
+426 GRPVGAILAD
-436 EAVRAEVERCLRQ
+436 DAVRAEVERCVRQ
-449 VLETGA
+449 VLETGT
-455 PIVDMELKGH
+455 PIVDLELQGH
-465 SGQQREQISHWV
+465 GGRQREQLSHWI
-477 VSCHPIFGPEQQL
+477 VSYHPIFGPEQQL
-490 LGVSCLWLDISERKR
+490 LGVSGLWLDVSERKR
-505 AEAEFRRSKHL
+505 SEAEFRRSKHL
-516 FATIIENIPAMVFVK
+516 FGTIIENIPAMVFVK

-536 SFEMVNRHTEL
+536 SFEMINRHAEL

-569 ASAFV
+569 AAAFV

-617 ASHVLG
+617 ANHVLG
-623 VSIDVSERKRASE
+623 VSIDITERKRATE
-636 VLHATTWRLE
+636 VLHATTLRLE

-661 MVSYWGH
+661 MVSYWGA
-668 DLRCQFANKFYNE
+668 DLRCRFANNFYNE
-681 WFGRSSAELQGI
+681 WFGRSSAELAGI
-693 HMSDLLGQEL
+693 HMSELLGQEL

-731 QVRHTWTN
+731 QVCHTWTN
-739 YIPDFDDNGGVRGF
+739 YIPDIDDGGGVRGF

-786 ASVAKSE
+786 ASTAKSE

-828 VGKIQMATQSLLNI
+828 VGKIQMATQSLLHI

-871 SVGVLLANSAWARG
+871 SVSVLLASSAWARG

-891 LDPRVPA
+891 LDPGVPD

-904 LRVEQILINLVGNAV
+904 LRVEQVLINLVGNAV
-919 KFTTQ
+919 KFTAH
-924 GEVVLSIRSLAE
+924 GEVVLAIAMAAE
-936 DAASV
+936 DAASA

-953 IGAAEQEHIF
+953 IGAAEQERIF
-963 DAFSQGDSSTSRK
+963 DAFSQGDSGTSRK

-991 DLMGGKISVS
+991 ELMGGKLSVNS
-1001 STLGAGSDFR
+1001 ALGVGSDFR
-1011 FHCRFERVAELAG
+1011 FRCRFG
-1024 TAADAPARDAP
+1024 KAAPPSAPHGKGAP
-1035 QALSLLIIDDN
+1035 RELSLLIVDDN

-1065 SADGGAAGLALLR
+1065 SADSGAAGLALLR
-1078 AHADGAQAA
+1078 AHAGGGPAA
-1087 DLVLLDAAMPGMDG
+1087 DIVLLDAAMPGMDG

-1107 ARADAQLA
+1107 ARADDRLA

-1128 ENLEHLADS
+1128 ENLERLADS

-1155 AVAAVR
+1155 AVTAVR
-1161 DGRHGSGAPS
+1161 EGRSAPS
-1171 VLPVS
+1171 ALPVS
-1176 TPLSGLLAG
+1176 TPLSGLLEG

-1216 NGRLAVD
+1216 NGKLAVD
-1223 LLAHT
+1223 LLAST
-1228 PHAWDVV
+1228 PDAWDVV
-1235 LMDLQMPVMNGYE
+1235 LMDLQMPVMNGYD
-1248 ATRAI
+1248 ATLAI

-1290 IDVDDMIATLTRLVP
+1290 IDVDDMIETLTRLVP
-1305 SEAGAARNG
+1305 APPGATPDASTGG
-1314 AAPSGAPAADTPE
+1314 AIPAAHAAAWMPD
-1327 VPASLPGIDLA
+1327 VPATVPGIDLA

-1344 GGDYAAFLAL
+1344 GGDYGAFLAL
-1354 LKRFENSQGDAVEE
+1354 LKRFENSQGDAVED
-1368 TRRLLAAGQARQAAQ
+1368 TRRLLAAGQTRQAAQ

-1389 GVAANLGATHIAS
+1389 GVAANLGATHVAS
-1402 LAGDAEKALKAA
+1402 LAGEAEKTLKTAQSHATPAL
-1414 PPQATASLLHQLEHA
+1414 LGQLELA
-1429 MAEVIETAR
+1429 MAEVIEAAR
-1438 TLPLPR
+1438 TLPSPLR
-1444 SQPLAAAP
+1444 RGQPAPAAP
-1452 GDGQTDLRAGL
+1452 GSAPPDLRAGL
-1463 ADLLVL
+1463 ADLLIL

-1478 ARFHA
+1478 AQFHA
-1483 LHPAIRQSDRET
+1483 LHPALQQSDRET
-1495 ALAMAN
+1495 ALALAN

>member
-1 MPVDSSI
+1 
-8 LGAFRVQDLPSI
+8 
-20 RSRISWLVLAWV
+20 
-32 LPTSLVFIL
+32 
-41 LVAQSYTRERD
+41 
-52 HVVSETAQAAR
+52 
-63 AVAAAVERDLGGAQM
+63 M

-91 SDSGALRA
+91 GDSGALRA

-104 LPPPAAATFIISD
+104 LPPGPAAATFIISD

-128 PAAQAPP
+128 PAGQAPP

-148 RDAGQPRLTSLLT
+148 RDAGKPRLTSLLT

-179 GGAGGAWVL
+179 GGTGGDRVL

-196 LPMLMRDLNMPPYLG
+196 LPVLMRSLNMPPYLG

-240 LEAMRQAREGVLRHA
+240 LDAMRQAREGVLRHA

-320 TQHELTQQ
+320 TQQELTQQ

-339 LSKHSDRESADMAD
+339 WSKHSDRESADMAD

-426 GRAVGAMLYD
+426 GRPVGAMLYD

-449 VLETGA
+449 VLETGL

-490 LGVSCLWLDISERKR
+490 LGVSGLWLDISERKR

-536 SFEMVNRHTEL
+536 SFEMVNRHAEL

-569 ASAFV
+569 AAAFV
-574 SADRKLLATGQMV
+574 GADRKLLATGQMV
-587 EIEQEAINTADGT
+587 EIDQEAINTADGT

-623 VSIDVSERKRASE
+623 VSIDVTERKRASE
-636 VLHATTWRLE
+636 VLHATTRRLE

-681 WFGRSSAELQGI
+681 WFGRSSAELLGI
-693 HMSDLLGQEL
+693 HMSELLGQEL

-772 LNEQMVR
+772 LNEQMGR

-853 AGQMVLEQR
+853 AGQMVLERR
-862 RFQLERMLG
+862 RFQIEHMLG
-871 SVGVLLANSAWARG
+871 SVAVLLANSAWARG

-919 KFTTQ
+919 KFTRQ
-924 GEVVLSIRSLAE
+924 GEVVLSIRSVAE

-941 TLEFSVRDTGIG
+941 TVEFSVRDTGIG

-991 DLMGGKISVS
+991 DLMGGNISVS

-1011 FHCRFERVAELAG
+1011 FRCRFERVAEEPAG
-1024 TAADAPARDAP
+1024 TAADARAGGRPHP
-1035 QALSLLIIDDN
+1035 LSLLIIDDN

-1107 ARADAQLA
+1107 ARADALLA

-1137 LMLAGIVSK
+1137 LMLAGIVAK

-1155 AVAAVR
+1155 AVSAVR
-1161 DGRHGSGAPS
+1161 DGRNGRSAPS

-1185 MRVLLVEDN
+1185 VRVLLVEDN

-1208 GARVAVAA
+1208 GAHVAVAA

-1228 PHAWDVV
+1228 PDAWDVV

-1253 RALGLPDLP
+1253 RALGLADLP

-1305 SEAGAARNG
+1305 ALAGAAGNG
-1314 AAPSGAPAADTPE
+1314 AAPPGAPAAATPE

-1344 GGDYAAFLAL
+1344 GGDYGAFLAL

-1368 TRRLLAAGQARQAAQ
+1368 TRRLLAAGQAQQAAQ

-1389 GVAANLGATHIAS
+1389 GVAANLGATHVAS
-1402 LAGDAEKALKAA
+1402 LAGAAEKALKAA
-1414 PPQATASLLHQLEHA
+1414 PPQATASLLQQLENA
-1429 MAEVIETAR
+1429 MSEVIVAAR

-1444 SQPLAAAP
+1444 SEPLAAAP
-1452 GDGQTDLRAGL
+1452 GDGQIDLPAGL
-1463 ADLLVL
+1463 AELLVL

-1483 LHPAIRQSDRET
+1483 LHPAIQQSDREA

>member
-1 MPVDSSI
+1 M
-8 LGAFRVQDLPSI
+8 QDLPSI

-32 LPTSLVFIL
+32 IPTALVFML
-41 LVAQSYTRERD
+41 LVAQSYTRERE

-63 AVAAAVERDLGGAQM
+63 AVAAAVERDLSGAHM
-78 AARILARAPALQA
+78 AARIVAGSPILQ
-91 SDSGALRA
+91 SGDTSALRTLVGGLLQPG
-99 LADAV
+99 LAIS
-104 LPPPAAATFIISD
+104 TFIVSD
-117 ASGRQLLNTAL
+117 TAGNQLVNTSL
-128 PAAQAPP
+128 AAIEVPP
-135 PLPQKWMASLQRA
+135 PLPQKWAASMQRA
-148 RDAGQPRLTSLLT
+148 REQGKPRLTSLFNAPDT
-161 TADGAP
+161 PP
-167 QLALNLPLPRQP
+167 QLALNLPLPRDK
-179 GGAGGAWVL
+179 GGAWVL

-196 LPMLMRDLNMPPYLG
+196 LPMLMRELNMPAYLG
-211 AVIINADGI
+211 AAIINADGI

-235 SAAPL
+235 ASAPL
-240 LEAMRQAREGVLRHA
+240 LEQIRQGREGVLRHA
-255 SLEGID
+255 TLEGLD

-268 ARGDGWTVA
+268 ARADTWTVA
-277 VTIRTSTVADAL
+277 VTMRTSTVADAL

-297 LILALLLG
+297 VILALLLG
-305 AAYAL
+305 AAYVL

-320 TQHELTQQ
+320 TLQELTRQ
-328 IQALAQGKPLI
+328 IQALAHGKPRLAGQ
-339 LSKHSDRESADMAD
+339 HTDRESADMAG
-353 ALGALER
+353 ALNALER

-408 MINQYLAAINGAS
+408 MINQYLAAINAAS
-421 VTQHL
+421 VQQHL
-426 GRAVGAMLYD
+426 GRRVGVMLFD
-436 EAVRAEVERCLRQ
+436 DAVRVEVERCLRQ
-449 VLETGA
+449 VLETGQ
-455 PIVDMELKGH
+455 PIVDIELKGT
-465 SGQQREQISHWV
+465 SGQQREQASHWI
-477 VSCHPIFGPEQQL
+477 VSFHPIFGPEQQM
-490 LGVSCLWLDISERKR
+490 LGVSGLWLDISERKR
-505 AEAEFRRSKHL
+505 SEAEFRRSKHL
-516 FATIIENIPAMVFVK
+516 FGTIIENIPAMVFVK
-531 RADKL
+531 RADRL

-557 GKTDHDFFPPQQ
+557 GKTDSDFFPPQQ
-569 ASAFV
+569 AAAFA

-623 VSIDVSERKRASE
+623 VSIDVTDRKRATE

-668 DLRCQFANKFYNE
+668 DLRCRFANKFYNE
-681 WFGRSSAELQGI
+681 WFGRSSAELAGI
-693 HMSDLLGQEL
+693 HMSELLGQDL

-719 QSFERDLLDPAG
+719 QSFERDLLDPTG

-739 YIPDFDDNGGVRGF
+739 YIPDFDDGGGVRGF

-786 ASVAKSE
+786 ASIAKSE

-871 SVGVLLANSAWARG
+871 SVGVLLASNAWARG

-891 LDPRVPA
+891 LDPGVPA

-904 LRVEQILINLVGNAV
+904 LRVEQVLINLMGNAV
-919 KFTTQ
+919 KFTTH
-924 GEVVLSIRSLAE
+924 GEVVLSIRPVAD
-936 DAASV
+936 DAAGV

-991 DLMGGKISVS
+991 DLMGGQISVR
-1001 STLGAGSDFR
+1001 STLGEGSDFR
-1011 FHCRFERVAELAG
+1011 FTCRFARVA
-1024 TAADAPARDAP
+1024 AAAAAETPARSAP
-1035 QALSLLIIDDN
+1035 KPLSLLIIDDN
-1046 ASVRAMLEDWCAAQ
+1046 ASVRAMLEAWCAAL

-1065 SADGGAAGLALLR
+1065 SADSGSAGLALLR
-1078 AHADGAQAA
+1078 GHAGGADGMPPA
-1087 DLVLLDAAMPGMDG
+1087 DLVLLDAAMPDMDG

-1107 ARADAQLA
+1107 ARADEHLR

-1128 ENLEHLADS
+1128 ENLERLADS

-1155 AVAAVR
+1155 AVTAVR
-1161 DGRHGSGAPS
+1161 DGRNGRNAPPM
-1171 VLPVS
+1171 LPVS

-1223 LLAHT
+1223 MLART
-1228 PHAWDVV
+1228 PHAWDAV

-1248 ATRAI
+1248 ATLAI
-1253 RALGLPDLP
+1253 RALGLLELP

-1281 GMNAHVAKP
+1281 GMDAHVAKP
-1290 IDVDDMIATLTRLVP
+1290 IDVDDMIQTLTRLVP
-1305 SEAGAARNG
+1305 SLPAGASDG
-1314 AAPSGAPAADTPE
+1314 AVAGAQAGDTLE
-1327 VPASLPGIDLA
+1327 VPATIPGIDLDT
-1338 AALHRF
+1338 ALRRF
-1344 GGDYAAFLAL
+1344 GGDYGAFLAL
-1354 LKRFENSQGDAVEE
+1354 LKRFENSQGDAVEQ
-1368 TRRLLAAGQARQAAQ
+1368 TRRLLHDGQQQQAAQ

-1389 GVAANLGATHIAS
+1389 GVAANLGAASIAS
-1402 LAGDAEKALKAA
+1402 LASETEKAVKGGRAH
-1414 PPQATASLLHQLEHA
+1414 ATATLLAQLERA
-1429 MAEVIETAR
+1429 MALVIEGAR
-1438 TLPLPR
+1438 TLPSPLRR
-1444 SQPLAAAP
+1444 SDAPAHAP
-1452 GDGQTDLRAGL
+1452 GTQKIDLQAGL
-1463 ADLLVL
+1463 AELLVT

-1478 ARFHA
+1478 AQFHA
-1483 LHPAIRQSDRET
+1483 LHPAMQQSDREA

>member
-1 MPVDSSI
+1 M
-8 LGAFRVQDLPSI
+8 QDLPSI
-20 RSRISWLVLAWV
+20 RSRISWLVLACV
-32 LPTSLVFIL
+32 IPTALVFFL
-41 LVAQSYTRERD
+41 LVAQSYTRERG

-63 AVAAAVERDLGGAQM
+63 AVAAAVERDLGGARL
-78 AARILARAPALQA
+78 AAHILGTAPALREGDA
-91 SDSGALRA
+91 GALRA
-99 LADAV
+99 LAASLLQPGVAV
-104 LPPPAAATFIISD
+104 GSFIISD
-117 ASGRQLLNTAL
+117 TAGRQLVNTAL
-128 PAAQAPP
+128 PATPAPP
-135 PLPQKWMASLQRA
+135 PLPQKWAASMQRT
-148 RDAGQPRLTSLLT
+148 REQGKPRLTSLLV
-161 TADGAP
+161 APDGLP
-167 QLALNLPLPRQP
+167 QLALNLPLPRP
-179 GGAGGAWVL
+179 NGDAYVL
-188 TALYPADY
+188 TALFPADY
-196 LPMLMRDLNMPPYLG
+196 LPRLMRELSMPAYLG
-211 AVIINADGI
+211 AAVINADGI

-240 LEAMRQAREGVLRHA
+240 LEQIRQGREGVLRHA
-255 SLEGID
+255 TLEGLD
-261 VYTGFHR
+261 VYSGFRR
-268 ARGDGWTVA
+268 APDDAWTVV
-277 VTIRTSTVADAL
+277 VTMRTSTVVDAL

-305 AAYAL
+305 AAFAL

-320 TQHELTQQ
+320 TQQALTQQ
-328 IQALAQGKPLI
+328 VQALAQGKPL
-339 LSKHSDRESADMAD
+339 LAGKHTDRESADLAS

-396 GMLFVDRELHIV
+396 GMLFVDRDLRIV
-408 MINQYLAAINGAS
+408 MINQYLAAINAAS
-421 VTQHL
+421 VEQHI
-426 GRAVGAMLYD
+426 GRPVGAMLFD
-436 EAVRAEVERCLRQ
+436 DAVRAEVERCLRQ
-449 VLETGA
+449 VLETGE
-455 PIVDMELKGH
+455 PIVDVELKGN
-465 SGQQREQISHWV
+465 SGQQREQASHWV
-477 VSCHPIFGPEQQL
+477 VSYHPILGPDGKL
-490 LGVSCLWLDISERKR
+490 LGVSGLWLDITERKR
-505 AEAEFRRSKHL
+505 SEAEFRRSKHL
-516 FATIIENIPAMVFVK
+516 FGTIIENIPAMVFVK

-536 SFEMVNRHTEL
+536 SFEMVNRHAEL

-557 GKTDHDFFPPQQ
+557 GKTDTDFFPPQQ
-569 ASAFV
+569 AAAFIG
-574 SADRKLLATGQMV
+574 ADRKLLATGQMV

-623 VSIDVSERKRASE
+623 VSIDVSERKRATE

-668 DLRCQFANKFYNE
+668 DLRCRFANKFYNE
-681 WFGRSSAELQGI
+681 WFGRSSAELAGI
-693 HMSDLLGQEL
+693 HMSELLGQEL

-719 QSFERDLLDPAG
+719 QSFERDLLDPTG

-739 YIPDFDDNGGVRGF
+739 YIPDFDDSGGVRGF

-862 RFQLERMLG
+862 RFPLERMLD
-871 SVGVLLANSAWARG
+871 SVGVLLASSAWARG

-891 LDPRVPA
+891 LGQGVPD

-919 KFTTQ
+919 KFTKE
-924 GEVVLSIRSLAE
+924 GEVVLAIRAVAE
-936 DAASV
+936 DATGV

-953 IGAAEQEHIF
+953 IGAVEQEHIF

-991 DLMGGKISVS
+991 DLMGGKLSVKS
-1001 STLGAGSDFR
+1001 ELGKGSDFR
-1011 FHCRFERVAELAG
+1011 FVCRFETVP
-1024 TAADAPARDAP
+1024 AAPETPAKAAPA
-1035 QALSLLIIDDN
+1035 ALSLLIIDDN
-1046 ASVRAMLEDWCAAQ
+1046 ASVRAMLQDWCAAQ

-1065 SADGGAAGLALLR
+1065 SADSGAAGLALLR
-1078 AHADGAQAA
+1078 RHANGLDGLPPA

-1107 ARADAQLA
+1107 ARGDEQLA

-1128 ENLEHLADS
+1128 ENLERLADS
-1137 LMLAGIVSK
+1137 LMLAGVVSK
-1146 PATPARLLA
+1146 PATPARLMA
-1155 AVAAVR
+1155 AVMAVR
-1161 DGRHGSGAPS
+1161 EGRSAPS
-1171 VLPVS
+1171 ALPAS

-1185 MRVLLVEDN
+1185 LRVLLVEDN

-1216 NGRLAVD
+1216 NGQLAVD
-1223 LLAHT
+1223 MLAHT
-1228 PHAWDVV
+1228 PQAYDVV
-1235 LMDLQMPVMNGYE
+1235 LMDLQMPVLNGYE
-1248 ATRAI
+1248 ATLAI
-1253 RALGLPDLP
+1253 RALGLRDLP

-1281 GMNAHVAKP
+1281 GMNAHISKP
-1290 IDVDDMIATLTRLVP
+1290 IDVDDMVHTLTRLVP
-1305 SEAGAARNG
+1305 VPPGAAGAAGKLPPGN
-1314 AAPSGAPAADTPE
+1314 ASADAVE
-1327 VPASLPGIDLA
+1327 VPASVPGIDLD

-1344 GGDYAAFLAL
+1344 GGDYGAFLAL
-1354 LKRFENSQGDAVEE
+1354 LKRFENSQGDAVEQ
-1368 TRRLLAAGQARQAAQ
+1368 TRRLLADGQIQPAAQ

-1389 GVAANLGATHIAS
+1389 GVAANLGAAGIAS
-1402 LAGDAEKALKAA
+1402 LAAEAEKALKGGRRR
-1414 PPQATASLLHQLEHA
+1414 ASLSLLRQLEQA
-1429 MAEVIETAR
+1429 MAVVIEGAR
-1438 TLPLPR
+1438 TQPLPR
-1444 SQPLAAAP
+1444 SHAAP
-1452 GDGQTDLRAGL
+1452 AMPGTAQVDLRAGL
-1463 ADLLVL
+1463 AQLLVL

-1478 ARFHA
+1478 AQFHA
-1483 LHPAIRQSDRET
+1483 LHPAIEQSDREA

-1508 SEAEKLVLDQLK
+1508 SDAERLVLDQLK

>member
-1 MPVDSSI
+1 MPT
-8 LGAFRVQDLPSI
+8 A
-20 RSRISWLVLAWV
+20 
-32 LPTSLVFIL
+32 LVFLL
-41 LVAQSYTRERD
+41 LVAQSYTRERE

-63 AVAAAVERDLGGAQM
+63 AVAAAVERDLNGAQM
-78 AARILARAPALQA
+78 AARILAASPALQT
-91 SDSGALRA
+91 DDIGALRT
-99 LADAV
+99 LADSLLQPGLAV
-104 LPPPAAATFIISD
+104 SAFIISD
-117 ASGRQLLNTAL
+117 ARGRQLINTTL
-128 PAAQAPP
+128 PASQAPP
-135 PLPQKWMASLQRA
+135 TLPQKWAASMERT
-148 RDAGQPRLTSLLT
+148 REYGKPRLTSLLM
-161 TADGAP
+161 AQDEVP
-167 QLALNLPLPRQP
+167 RLALNLPLPRAQ
-179 GGAGGAWVL
+179 GAAHVL
-188 TALYPADY
+188 TALYPPDY
-196 LPMLMRDLNMPPYLG
+196 LPVLLRELHLPAYLG
-211 AVIINADGI
+211 AAIINADGI

-235 SAAPL
+235 SVAPL
-240 LEAMRQAREGVLRHA
+240 LEQIRLAPEGVLRHA
-255 SLEGID
+255 TLEDLD
-261 VYTGFHR
+261 VYTGFRR
-268 ARGDGWTVA
+268 APDDSWTVA
-277 VTIRTSTVADAL
+277 VTMRTSTVAEAL
-289 LRSVVTGS
+289 LGSVVTGS
-297 LILALLLG
+297 VILALLLG
-305 AAYAL
+305 ACFAL
-310 AWRVGGRLAR
+310 AWRVGSRLAR
-320 TQHELTQQ
+320 TLQELTLQ
-328 IQALAQGKPLI
+328 IQALAQGKPL
-339 LSKHSDRESADMAD
+339 LSNKHADRESADMAR

-396 GMLFVDRELHIV
+396 GMLFVGLDLRVV
-408 MINQYLAAINGAS
+408 MINHYLAAIHGAS

-426 GRAVGAMLYD
+426 GRPVGAMLCD
-436 EAVRAEVERCLRQ
+436 DAVRADVERCVRQ
-449 VLETGA
+449 VLATGM
-455 PIVDMELKGH
+455 PIVDMELNGY
-465 SGQQREQISHWV
+465 SGRQREQLSHWI
-477 VSCHPIFGPEQQL
+477 VSYHPIFGPEQQL
-490 LGVSCLWLDISERKR
+490 LGVSGLWLDVSERKR
-505 AEAEFRRSKHL
+505 SEAEFRHSKHL
-516 FATIIENIPAMVFVK
+516 FGTIIENIPAMVFVK

-536 SFEMVNRHTEL
+536 SFEMVNRHAEM

-569 ASAFV
+569 AAAFV

-623 VSIDVSERKRASE
+623 VSIDITERRRATE

-646 QSERFIRTVTDNLPG
+646 QNERFIRTVTDNLPG
-661 MVSYWGH
+661 MVSYWGA
-668 DLRCQFANKFYNE
+668 DLRCRFANKFYNE
-681 WFGRSSAELQGI
+681 WFGRSSAELAGI
-693 HMSDLLGQEL
+693 HMRELLGQEL
-703 FDVYAPHV
+703 FDVYAHHV
-711 EGVLAGRP
+711 DGVLAGRP
-719 QSFERDLLDPAG
+719 QSFERDLLDPTG
-731 QVRHTWTN
+731 QVCHTWTN
-739 YIPDFDDNGGVRGF
+739 YIPDVDDGGGVRGF

-786 ASVAKSE
+786 ASIAKSE

-823 RERSY
+823 RELSY
-828 VGKIQMATQSLLNI
+828 VGKIQMATQSLLHI

-853 AGQMVLEQR
+853 AGQMLLEQR
-862 RFQLERMLG
+862 RFQLERMLD
-871 SVGVLLANSAWARG
+871 SVSVLLANSAWARG

-891 LDPRVPA
+891 LDPGVPD
-898 ELVGDA
+898 ELIGDA

-919 KFTTQ
+919 KFTAH
-924 GEVVLSIRSLAE
+924 GEVVLSIGMAAE
-936 DAASV
+936 DAASA

-953 IGAAEQEHIF
+953 IAAAEQERIF
-963 DAFSQGDSSTSRK
+963 DAFSQGDSGTSRK

-991 DLMGGKISVS
+991 ELMGGKLSVTS
-1001 STLGAGSDFR
+1001 ALGEGSDFR
-1011 FHCRFERVAELAG
+1011 FSCRFEKVAPPPEPTG
-1024 TAADAPARDAP
+1024 KSTSK
-1035 QALSLLIIDDN
+1035 ALSLLIIDDN
-1046 ASVRAMLEDWCAAQ
+1046 ASVRAMLADWCAAQ

-1065 SADGGAAGLALLR
+1065 SADSGTAGLALLR
-1078 AHADGAQAA
+1078 ASASGLDGLPPA

-1107 ARADAQLA
+1107 ARADEHLA

-1128 ENLEHLADS
+1128 ENLERLADS

-1155 AVAAVR
+1155 AVR
-1161 DGRHGSGAPS
+1161 DGRNGRSAPS
-1171 VLPVS
+1171 ALPVS
-1176 TPLSGLLAG
+1176 TPLSGLLEG

-1216 NGRLAVD
+1216 NGQLAVD
-1223 LLAHT
+1223 LLANT

-1235 LMDLQMPVMNGYE
+1235 LMDLQMPVMNGYD
-1248 ATRAI
+1248 ATLAI

-1262 IVAMTA
+1262 IIAMTA

-1290 IDVDDMIATLTRLVP
+1290 IDVDEMIETLTRLVP
-1305 SEAGAARNG
+1305 APLGGGDNAVQAGNAV
-1314 AAPSGAPAADTPE
+1314 ADTPE
-1327 VPASLPGIDLA
+1327 LPDTVPGIDLA
-1338 AALHRF
+1338 AALLRF
-1344 GGDYAAFLAL
+1344 GGDYGAFLAL

-1368 TRRLLAAGQARQAAQ
+1368 TRRLLAAGQTQQAAQ

-1389 GVAANLGATHIAS
+1389 GVAANLGATHVAS
-1402 LAGDAEKALKAA
+1402 LAAESEKALKTG
-1414 PPQATASLLHQLEHA
+1414 PSHATAALLGQLELA
-1429 MAEVIETAR
+1429 MAEVIKATRA
-1438 TLPLPR
+1438 LPSPLR
-1444 SQPLAAAP
+1444 RGQPAP
-1452 GDGQTDLRAGL
+1452 NASASAPLDVHAGL
-1463 ADLLVL
+1463 TELLVL

-1478 ARFHA
+1478 AHFHA
-1483 LHPAIRQSDRET
+1483 LHPALQQSDREA

>member
-1 MPVDSSI
+1 M
-8 LGAFRVQDLPSI
+8 
-20 RSRISWLVLAWV
+20 LAWV
-32 LPTSLVFIL
+32 IPTALVFLL

-63 AVAAAVERDLGGAQM
+63 AVAAAVERDLNGAQM
-78 AARILARAPALQA
+78 AAQILAGSPALQA
-91 SDSGALRA
+91 DDIGALRV
-99 LADAV
+99 LAASLLQPGLAV
-104 LPPPAAATFIISD
+104 SAFIVSD
-117 ASGRQLLNTAL
+117 AKGRQLINTTL
-128 PAAQAPP
+128 PASQAPP
-135 PLPQKWMASLQRA
+135 PLPQKWAASMERT
-148 RDAGQPRLTSLLT
+148 RDYGKPRLTSL
-161 TADGAP
+161 ARAPDSVP
-167 QLALNLPLPRQP
+167 QLALNLPLPRKQ
-179 GGAGGAWVL
+179 GAAYVL
-188 TALYPADY
+188 TALYPPDY
-196 LPMLMRDLNMPPYLG
+196 LSVLLRELRLPAYLG
-211 AVIINADGI
+211 AAIINADGI

-235 SAAPL
+235 TAAPL
-240 LEAMRQAREGVLRHA
+240 LEQIRQAREGVLRHA
-255 SLEGID
+255 TLEGID
-261 VYTGFHR
+261 VYTGFRR
-268 ARGDGWTVA
+268 APDAAWTVA
-277 VTIRTSTVADAL
+277 VTMRTSTVAEAL

-305 AAYAL
+305 AGFAL
-310 AWRVGGRLAR
+310 AWRVGGRLAS
-320 TQHELTQQ
+320 TLQELTQQ
-328 IQALAQGKPLI
+328 IHALAQGKPL
-339 LSKHSDRESADMAD
+339 LSNKHADRESADMAS

-396 GMLFVDRELHIV
+396 GMLFVDLNLRIV
-408 MINQYLAAINGAS
+408 MINHYLAAINGAS
-421 VTQHL
+421 VAQHL
-426 GRAVGAMLYD
+426 GRPVGAMLFD
-436 EAVRAEVERCLRQ
+436 DAVRAEVERCARQ
-449 VLETGA
+449 VLGTGQ
-455 PIVDMELKGH
+455 PIVDMELQGH
-465 SGQQREQISHWV
+465 SGQQREQISHWI
-477 VSCHPIFGPEQQL
+477 VSYHPIFGPEQQL
-490 LGVSCLWLDISERKR
+490 LGVSGLWLDITERKR
-505 AEAEFRRSKHL
+505 SEAEFRRSKHL
-516 FATIIENIPAMVFVK
+516 FGTIIENIPAMVFVK

-536 SFEMVNRHTEL
+536 SFEMINRHAEL

-617 ASHVLG
+617 PSHVLG
-623 VSIDVSERKRASE
+623 VSIDITERKRATE

-646 QSERFIRTVTDNLPG
+646 QNERFIRTVTDNLPG
-661 MVSYWGH
+661 MVSYWGA
-668 DLRCQFANKFYNE
+668 DLRCLFANKFYNE
-681 WFGRSSAELQGI
+681 WFGRSSAELAGI
-693 HMSDLLGQEL
+693 HMSELLGQEL

-719 QSFERDLLDPAG
+719 QSFERDLLDPGG
-731 QVRHTWTN
+731 QVCHTWTN
-739 YIPDFDDNGGVRGF
+739 YIPDFDDSGGVRGF

-786 ASVAKSE
+786 ASIAKSE

-871 SVGVLLANSAWARG
+871 SVGVLLASSAWARG

-891 LDPRVPA
+891 LDPGVPD
-898 ELVGDA
+898 ELIGDA
-904 LRVEQILINLVGNAV
+904 LRMEQILINLMGNAV
-919 KFTTQ
+919 KFTAH
-924 GEVVLSIRSLAE
+924 GEVVLSIGMEAE
-936 DAASV
+936 DAASA
-941 TLEFSVRDTGIG
+941 TLAFSVRDTGIG
-953 IGAAEQEHIF
+953 IGAAEQERIF
-963 DAFSQGDSSTSRK
+963 DAFSQGDSGTSRK

-991 DLMGGKISVS
+991 ELMGGTLSVK
-1001 STLGAGSDFR
+1001 STLGQGSDFR
-1011 FHCRFERVAELAG
+1011 FSCRFEKVAPPPEPSG
-1024 TAADAPARDAP
+1024 KGVPK
-1035 QALSLLIIDDN
+1035 ALSLLIIDDN
-1046 ASVRAMLEDWCAAQ
+1046 ASVRTMLEDWCAAQ

-1065 SADGGAAGLALLR
+1065 SADSGAAGLALLR
-1078 AHADGAQAA
+1078 AHASGLDGLQAA
-1087 DLVLLDAAMPGMDG
+1087 AHVDMVLLDAAMPGMDG

-1107 ARADAQLA
+1107 ARADEHLA

-1128 ENLEHLADS
+1128 ENLERLADS

-1155 AVAAVR
+1155 AVTAVR
-1161 DGRHGSGAPS
+1161 DGRNGRSAPS

-1176 TPLSGLLAG
+1176 TPLSGLLTG

-1223 LLAHT
+1223 LLAST
-1228 PHAWDVV
+1228 PNAWDVV
-1235 LMDLQMPVMNGYE
+1235 LMDLQMPVMNGYD
-1248 ATRAI
+1248 ATLAI

-1262 IVAMTA
+1262 IIAMTA

-1290 IDVDDMIATLTRLVP
+1290 IDVDEMIETLTRLVRAP
-1305 SEAGAARNG
+1305 LGSGDGAVQ
-1314 AAPSGAPAADTPE
+1314 AADAATQTPDL
-1327 VPASLPGIDLA
+1327 PATVPGIDLA

-1344 GGDYAAFLAL
+1344 GGDYGAFLAL

-1368 TRRLLAAGQARQAAQ
+1368 TRRLLAAGHLQQAAQ

-1389 GVAANLGATHIAS
+1389 GVAANLGATQIAS
-1402 LAGDAEKALKAA
+1402 LAAETEKTLKTGQPHAA
-1414 PPQATASLLHQLEHA
+1414 ATLLGRLEQA
-1429 MAEVIETAR
+1429 MAEVIEAAR
-1438 TLPLPR
+1438 TLPSPVRR
-1444 SQPLAAAP
+1444 SQPAAAAP
-1452 GDGQTDLRAGL
+1452 GGAPVDLHAGL
-1463 ADLLVL
+1463 SELLVL
-1469 IRNNNLKAL
+1469 IHNNNLKAL
-1478 ARFHA
+1478 AQFQA
-1483 LHPAIRQSDRET
+1483 LHPAIQQSDREA
-1495 ALAMAN
+1495 ALAMAH

-1508 SEAEKLVLDQLK
+1508 AEAEKLVLDQLK

>member
-1 MPVDSSI
+1 M
-8 LGAFRVQDLPSI
+8 
-20 RSRISWLVLAWV
+20 LAWV
-32 LPTSLVFIL
+32 IPTALVFLL

-63 AVAAAVERDLGGAQM
+63 AVAATVERDLSGAQM
-78 AARILARAPALQA
+78 AARILAASPALQT
-91 SDSGALRA
+91 DDIGALRI
-99 LADAV
+99 LADSLLQPGLAV
-104 LPPPAAATFIISD
+104 SAFIVSD
-117 ASGRQLLNTAL
+117 AKGRQLINTAL
-128 PAAQAPP
+128 PASQAPP
-135 PLPQKWMASLQRA
+135 PLPQKWAASMERA
-148 RDAGQPRLTSLLT
+148 RAYGKPRLTSLLM
-161 TADGAP
+161 AP
-167 QLALNLPLPRQP
+167 DDVPRLALNLPLPRDK
-179 GGAGGAWVL
+179 GGAHVL
-188 TALYPADY
+188 TALYPPDY
-196 LPMLMRDLNMPPYLG
+196 LPVLLRELHLPAYLG
-211 AVIINADGI
+211 AAIINADGI

-240 LEAMRQAREGVLRHA
+240 LEQIRQAREGVLRHA
-255 SLEGID
+255 TLEGLD
-261 VYTGFHR
+261 VYTGFRR
-268 ARGDGWTVA
+268 APDSSWTVA
-277 VTIRTSTVADAL
+277 VTMRTSTVAEAL
-289 LRSVVTGS
+289 LGSVVTGS
-297 LILALLLG
+297 VILALLLG
-305 AAYAL
+305 AGFAL

-320 TQHELTQQ
+320 TLQELTLQ
-328 IQALAQGKPLI
+328 IHALAQGKPL
-339 LSKHSDRESADMAD
+339 LLNKHTDRESADMAS
-353 ALGALER
+353 ALGALEH

-396 GMLFVDRELHIV
+396 GMLFVGLDLRIV
-408 MINQYLAAINGAS
+408 MINHYLAAIHGAS

-426 GRAVGAMLYD
+426 DRPVGAMLFD
-436 EAVRAEVERCLRQ
+436 DAVRAEVERCVRQ
-449 VLETGA
+449 VIETGT

-465 SGQQREQISHWV
+465 SGQQREQLSHWI
-477 VSCHPIFGPEQQL
+477 VSYHPIFGPEQQL
-490 LGVSCLWLDISERKR
+490 LGVSGLWLDVSERKR
-505 AEAEFRRSKHL
+505 SEAEFRHSKHL
-516 FATIIENIPAMVFVK
+516 FGTIIENIPAMVFVK

-536 SFEMVNRHTEL
+536 SFEMVNRHAEL

-569 ASAFV
+569 AAAFV

-623 VSIDVSERKRASE
+623 VSIDITERKRATE

-661 MVSYWGH
+661 MVSYWDA
-668 DLRCQFANKFYNE
+668 DLRCRFANNFYNE
-681 WFGRSSAELQGI
+681 WFGRSSAELAGI
-693 HMSDLLGQEL
+693 HMRELLGQEL

-711 EGVLAGRP
+711 DGVLAGRP

-731 QVRHTWTN
+731 QVCHTWTN
-739 YIPDFDDNGGVRGF
+739 YIPDVDDSGGVRGF

-786 ASVAKSE
+786 ASTAKSE

-862 RFQLERMLG
+862 RFRLERMLG
-871 SVGVLLANSAWARG
+871 SVGVLLASSAWARG

-891 LDPRVPA
+891 LDPGVPD
-898 ELVGDA
+898 ELIGDA
-904 LRVEQILINLVGNAV
+904 LRVEQILTNLVGNAV
-919 KFTTQ
+919 KFTSH
-924 GEVVLSIRSLAE
+924 GEVVLAITKVAE
-936 DAASV
+936 DATGA

-963 DAFSQGDSSTSRK
+963 DAFSQGDSGTSRK

-991 DLMGGKISVS
+991 ELMGGKLSVTS
-1001 STLGAGSDFR
+1001 ALGQGSDFR
-1011 FHCRFERVAELAG
+1011 FSCRFDKVAPPPEPTG
-1024 TAADAPARDAP
+1024 KSAPK
-1035 QALSLLIIDDN
+1035 ALSLLIIDDN

-1065 SADGGAAGLALLR
+1065 SADSGAAGLALLR
-1078 AHADGAQAA
+1078 RHANGLDGLPPA

-1107 ARADAQLA
+1107 ARADACLT

-1128 ENLEHLADS
+1128 ENLERLADS

-1155 AVAAVR
+1155 AVTAVR
-1161 DGRHGSGAPS
+1161 EGRSVPSAP
-1171 VLPVS
+1171 PVS
-1176 TPLSGLLAG
+1176 TPLSGLLEG

-1223 LLAHT
+1223 LLTGT
-1228 PHAWDVV
+1228 PDAWDVV
-1235 LMDLQMPVMNGYE
+1235 LMDLQMPVMNGYD
-1248 ATRAI
+1248 ATLAI

-1262 IVAMTA
+1262 IIAMTA

-1290 IDVDDMIATLTRLVP
+1290 IDVDEMIQTLTRLVP
-1305 SEAGAARNG
+1305 APQSDGDSAVRAGHTV
-1314 AAPSGAPAADTPE
+1314 APMPQ
-1327 VPASLPGIDLA
+1327 VPATVPGIDLA

-1344 GGDYAAFLAL
+1344 GGDYGAFLAL

-1368 TRRLLAAGQARQAAQ
+1368 TRRLLAAGQTQQAAQ

-1389 GVAANLGATHIAS
+1389 GVAANLGAAHVAS
-1402 LAGDAEKALKAA
+1402 LAGDAEKALKEGRAHAIAA
-1414 PPQATASLLHQLEHA
+1414 LLGQLELA
-1429 MAEVIETAR
+1429 MAEVIDAAR
-1438 TLPLPR
+1438 ALPSPLR
-1444 SQPLAAAP
+1444 RGQPAQATPGSAP
-1452 GDGQTDLRAGL
+1452 LDLRAGL
-1463 ADLLVL
+1463 AELLVL

-1478 ARFHA
+1478 AQFHA
-1483 LHPAIRQSDRET
+1483 LHPAIQQSDREA

-1501 AIETLNF
+1501 AIETLHF
-1508 SEAEKLVLDQLK
+1508 SEAEILVLDQLK

>member
-1 MPVDSSI
+1 M
-8 LGAFRVQDLPSI
+8 QDLPSI

-32 LPTSLVFIL
+32 IPTALVFLL
-41 LVAQSYTRERD
+41 LVGQSYTRERD
-52 HVVSETAQAAR
+52 HVVSETAQAAL
-63 AVAAAVERDLGGAQM
+63 AVAAAVERDLNGAQM
-78 AARILARAPALQA
+78 AARMLADSPALQT
-91 SDSGALRA
+91 DDIGALRA
-99 LADAV
+99 LSANLLQPGLAIS
-104 LPPPAAATFIISD
+104 AFIVSD
-117 ASGRQLLNTAL
+117 ARGRQLVNTTL
-128 PAAQAPP
+128 PASQTPP
-135 PLPQKWMASLQRA
+135 PLPQKWAASMART
-148 RDAGQPRLTSLLT
+148 RDVGKPRLTSLAT
-161 TADGAP
+161 TPGSVP
-167 QLALNLPLPRQP
+167 QLALNLPLPRRQD
-179 GGAGGAWVL
+179 AAYVL
-188 TALYPADY
+188 TALYPPDY
-196 LPMLMRDLNMPPYLG
+196 LPVLLRELHLPAYLG
-211 AVIINADGI
+211 AALINADGI

-240 LEAMRQAREGVLRHA
+240 LEQIRQAREGVLRHA
-255 SLEGID
+255 TLEGID
-261 VYTGFHR
+261 VYTGFRR
-268 ARGDGWTVA
+268 APDAAWTVA
-277 VTIRTSTVADAL
+277 VTMRTSTVAEAL

-305 AAYAL
+305 AGFAL
-310 AWRVGGRLAR
+310 AWRVGGRLAS
-320 TQHELTQQ
+320 TLQELTVQ
-328 IQALAQGKPLI
+328 IHALAQGKPL
-339 LSKHSDRESADMAD
+339 LASKHADRESADMAS

-396 GMLFVDRELHIV
+396 GMLFVDLDLRIV
-408 MINQYLAAINGAS
+408 MINHYLAAINGAS
-421 VTQHL
+421 VAQHL
-426 GRAVGAMLYD
+426 GRPVGAMLFD
-436 EAVRAEVERCLRQ
+436 DAVRAEVERCVRQ

-455 PIVDMELKGH
+455 PIVDIELKGH
-465 SGQQREQISHWV
+465 SGQQREQLSHWI
-477 VSCHPIFGPEQQL
+477 VSYHPIFGPEQQM
-490 LGVSCLWLDISERKR
+490 LGVSGLWLDITERKR
-505 AEAEFRRSKHL
+505 SEAEFRRSKHL
-516 FATIIENIPAMVFVK
+516 FGTIIENIPAMVFVK

-536 SFEMVNRHTEL
+536 SFEMVNRHAEL

-623 VSIDVSERKRASE
+623 VSIDITERKRATE
-636 VLHATTWRLE
+636 VLHAATWRLE
-646 QSERFIRTVTDNLPG
+646 QNERFIRTVTDNLPG
-661 MVSYWGH
+661 MVSYWGA
-668 DLRCQFANKFYNE
+668 DLRCRFANKFYNE
-681 WFGRSSAELQGI
+681 WFGRSSAELAGI
-693 HMSDLLGQEL
+693 HMSELLGQEL

-719 QSFERDLLDPAG
+719 QSFERDLLDPGG
-731 QVRHTWTN
+731 QVCHTWTN
-739 YIPDFDDNGGVRGF
+739 YIPDFDDSGGVRGF

-786 ASVAKSE
+786 ASIAKSE

-871 SVGVLLANSAWARG
+871 SVGVLLASSAWARG

-891 LDPRVPA
+891 LAPGVPD
-898 ELVGDA
+898 ELIGDA

-919 KFTTQ
+919 KFTSH
-924 GEVVLSIRSLAE
+924 GEVVLAIDKVAE
-936 DAASV
+936 DADSA

-953 IGAAEQEHIF
+953 IGAAEQERIF
-963 DAFSQGDSSTSRK
+963 DAFSQGDSGTSRK

-991 DLMGGKISVS
+991 ELMGGTLSVK
-1001 STLGAGSDFR
+1001 STLGKGSDFR
-1011 FHCRFERVAELAG
+1011 FSCRFDKVAPPHEPPG
-1024 TAADAPARDAP
+1024 KGAPKT
-1035 QALSLLIIDDN
+1035 LSLLIIDDN

-1065 SADGGAAGLALLR
+1065 SADSGAAGMALLR
-1078 AHADGAQAA
+1078 AHASGGPAA

-1107 ARADAQLA
+1107 ARADARLA

-1128 ENLEHLADS
+1128 ENLERLADS

-1155 AVAAVR
+1155 AVTAVR
-1161 DGRHGSGAPS
+1161 EGRNGRNAPP
-1171 VLPVS
+1171 VLAVS
-1176 TPLSGLLAG
+1176 TPLSGLLTG

-1208 GARVAVAA
+1208 GARVTVAA

-1223 LLAHT
+1223 LLAGA
-1228 PHAWDVV
+1228 PDAYDAV
-1235 LMDLQMPVMNGYE
+1235 LMDLQMPVMNGYD
-1248 ATRAI
+1248 ATLAI
-1253 RALGLPDLP
+1253 RALGLQDLP
-1262 IVAMTA
+1262 IIAMTA

-1290 IDVDDMIATLTRLVP
+1290 IDVDEMIQTLTRLVRAP
-1305 SEAGAARNG
+1305 LASGDGAAQAG
-1314 AAPSGAPAADTPE
+1314 DAVAQAQDLPAT
-1327 VPASLPGIDLA
+1327 VPGIDLA

-1344 GGDYAAFLAL
+1344 GGDYGAFLAL

-1368 TRRLLAAGQARQAAQ
+1368 TRRLLAGGHTQQAAQ

-1389 GVAANLGATHIAS
+1389 GVAANLGAAHIAS
-1402 LAGDAEKALKAA
+1402 LAAETEKALKTGHSH
-1414 PPQATASLLHQLEHA
+1414 ATAALLGRLEHA
-1429 MAEVIETAR
+1429 MAEVIEAAR
-1438 TLPLPR
+1438 TLPSPR
-1444 SQPLAAAP
+1444 RRSGPAAAAP
-1452 GDGQTDLRAGL
+1452 GGAPLDLRAGL
-1463 ADLLVL
+1463 AELLVL

-1478 ARFHA
+1478 AQFHA
-1483 LHPAIRQSDRET
+1483 LHPAIQQSDREA
-1495 ALAMAN
+1495 ALAMAH

-1508 SEAEKLVLDQLK
+1508 AEAEKLVLDQLK

>member
-1 MPVDSSI
+1 M
-8 LGAFRVQDLPSI
+8 QDLPSI

-32 LPTSLVFIL
+32 IPTALVFML

-63 AVAAAVERDLGGAQM
+63 AVAAAVERDLDGAQM
-78 AARILARAPALQA
+78 AARIFARAPALQA
-91 SDSGALRA
+91 GDSGALRA

-104 LPPPAAATFIISD
+104 LPPGPAAATFIISD

-128 PAAQAPP
+128 PAGQAPP

-148 RDAGQPRLTSLLT
+148 RDAGKPRLTSLLT

-179 GGAGGAWVL
+179 GGTGGDRVL

-196 LPMLMRDLNMPPYLG
+196 LPMLMRSLNMPPYLG

-240 LEAMRQAREGVLRHA
+240 LDAMRQAREGVLRHA

-320 TQHELTQQ
+320 TQQELTQQ

-339 LSKHSDRESADMAD
+339 WSKHSDRESADMAD

-426 GRAVGAMLYD
+426 GRPVGAMLYD

-449 VLETGA
+449 VLETGL

-490 LGVSCLWLDISERKR
+490 LGVSGLWLDISERKR

-536 SFEMVNRHTEL
+536 SFEMVNRHAEL

-569 ASAFV
+569 AAAFV
-574 SADRKLLATGQMV
+574 GADRKLLATGQMV
-587 EIEQEAINTADGT
+587 EIDQEAINTADGT

-623 VSIDVSERKRASE
+623 VSIDVTERKRASE
-636 VLHATTWRLE
+636 VLHATTRRLE

-681 WFGRSSAELQGI
+681 WFGRSSAELLGI
-693 HMSDLLGQEL
+693 HMSELLGQEL

-786 ASVAKSE
+786 ASTAKSE

-828 VGKIQMATQSLLNI
+828 VGKIQMATQSLLHI

-853 AGQMVLEQR
+853 AGQMLLEQR
-862 RFQLERMLG
+862 RFQLDRLLG
-871 SVGVLLANSAWARG
+871 SVSVLLANSAWARG

-891 LDPRVPA
+891 LDPGVPD
-898 ELVGDA
+898 ELIGDA

-919 KFTTQ
+919 KFTAH
-924 GEVVLSIRSLAE
+924 GEVVLSIGMVAE
-936 DAASV
+936 DAASA

-953 IGAAEQEHIF
+953 IAAAEQERIF
-963 DAFSQGDSSTSRK
+963 DAFSQGDSGTSRK

-991 DLMGGKISVS
+991 ELMGGQLSVK
-1001 STLGAGSDFR
+1001 STLGEGSDFR
-1011 FHCRFERVAELAG
+1011 FSCRFEKVAPPPEPHGKGAS
-1024 TAADAPARDAP
+1024 R
-1035 QALSLLIIDDN
+1035 ALSLLIIDDN

-1065 SADGGAAGLALLR
+1065 SADSGAAGLALLR
-1078 AHADGAQAA
+1078 ASASGLDGLPPA

-1107 ARADAQLA
+1107 ARADEHLA

-1128 ENLEHLADS
+1128 ENLERLADS
-1137 LMLAGIVSK
+1137 LMLAGVVSK

-1155 AVAAVR
+1155 AVTAVR
-1161 DGRHGSGAPS
+1161 DGRNGRSAPS
-1171 VLPVS
+1171 ALPVS
-1176 TPLSGLLAG
+1176 TPLSGLLEG

-1223 LLAHT
+1223 LLART

-1235 LMDLQMPVMNGYE
+1235 LMDLQMPVMNGYD
-1248 ATRAI
+1248 ATLAI

-1305 SEAGAARNG
+1305 ALAGAAGNG
-1314 AAPSGAPAADTPE
+1314 AAPPGATAAATPE

-1344 GGDYAAFLAL
+1344 GGDYGAFLAL

-1368 TRRLLAAGQARQAAQ
+1368 ARRLLAAGQTQQAAQ

-1389 GVAANLGATHIAS
+1389 GVAANLGATHVAR
-1402 LAGDAEKALKAA
+1402 LAGEAEKALKTR
-1414 PPQATASLLHQLEHA
+1414 PSHATAALLGQLELA
-1429 MAEVIETAR
+1429 MAEVIKATR
-1438 TLPLPR
+1438 TLPPPLRR
-1444 SQPLAAAP
+1444 SQPAPHAP
-1452 GDGQTDLRAGL
+1452 GSAPLDLHAGL
-1463 ADLLVL
+1463 AELLVL

-1478 ARFHA
+1478 AHFHA
-1483 LHPAIRQSDRET
+1483 LHPALQQSDRDA

>member
-1 MPVDSSI
+1 
-8 LGAFRVQDLPSI
+8 VQDLPSI
-20 RSRISWLVLAWV
+20 RSRISWLVFAWV
-32 LPTSLVFIL
+32 IPTALVFLL

-63 AVAAAVERDLGGAQM
+63 AVAAAIERDLSGAQM
-78 AARILARAPALQA
+78 AARILAASPALQ
-91 SDSGALRA
+91 DDDIGALRT
-99 LADAV
+99 LAGSLLQPGRAV
-104 LPPPAAATFIISD
+104 SAYIISD
-117 ASGRQLLNTAL
+117 AKGRQLVNTAL
-128 PAAQAPP
+128 PAGQAPP
-135 PLPQKWMASLQRA
+135 PLPQKWAASMERA
-148 RDAGQPRLTSLLT
+148 RDYGKPRLTSLLM
-161 TADGAP
+161 AP
-167 QLALNLPLPRQP
+167 DEVPRLALNQALPRDQGP
-179 GGAGGAWVL
+179 AYVL
-188 TALYPADY
+188 TALYPSDY
-196 LPMLMRDLNMPPYLG
+196 LPVLLRELHLPAYLG
-211 AVIINADGI
+211 AAIINADGI

-235 SAAPL
+235 SPAPL
-240 LEAMRQAREGVLRHA
+240 LERIRQAREGVLRHA
-255 SLEGID
+255 TLEGID
-261 VYTGFHR
+261 VYTGFRR
-268 ARGDGWTVA
+268 APDDAWTVA
-277 VTIRTSTVADAL
+277 VTIRTSTVAEAL
-289 LRSVVTGS
+289 LGSVVTGS

-305 AAYAL
+305 TGFAL

-320 TQHELTQQ
+320 TLQELTVQ
-328 IQALAQGKPLI
+328 IQALAQGKPL
-339 LSKHSDRESADMAD
+339 LSHRHTDRESADMAA

-366 TQLESLVAE
+366 TQLESLVDE

-396 GMLFVDRELHIV
+396 GMLFVDLDLRIV

-421 VTQHL
+421 VAQHL
-426 GRAVGAMLYD
+426 GRPVGAMLFD
-436 EAVRAEVERCLRQ
+436 AAVRMEVERCVRQ
-449 VLETGA
+449 VLETGS
-455 PIVDMELKGH
+455 PIVDLELQGH
-465 SGQQREQISHWV
+465 SGQQREQLSHWI
-477 VSCHPIFGPEQQL
+477 VSYHPIFGPEQQL
-490 LGVSCLWLDISERKR
+490 LGVSGLWLDISERKR
-505 AEAEFRRSKHL
+505 SEAEFRRSKHL
-516 FATIIENIPAMVFVK
+516 FGTIIENIPAMVFVK

-536 SFEMVNRHTEL
+536 SFEMVNRHAEL

-569 ASAFV
+569 AAAFV

-587 EIEQEAINTADGT
+587 EIEQEPINTADGT

-623 VSIDVSERKRASE
+623 VSIDITERKRATE
-636 VLHATTWRLE
+636 VLHATTLRLE

-661 MVSYWGH
+661 MVSYWGA
-668 DLRCQFANKFYNE
+668 DLRCRFANNFYNE
-681 WFGRSSAELQGI
+681 WFGRSSAELAGI
-693 HMSDLLGQEL
+693 HMSELLGQEL

-719 QSFERDLLDPAG
+719 QSFERDLLDPTG
-731 QVRHTWTN
+731 QVCHTWTN
-739 YIPDFDDNGGVRGF
+739 YIPDVDDSGGVRGF

-786 ASVAKSE
+786 ASTAKSE

-828 VGKIQMATQSLLNI
+828 VGKIQMATQSLLHI

-871 SVGVLLANSAWARG
+871 SVGVLLASSAWARG

-891 LDPRVPA
+891 LDPGVPD
-898 ELVGDA
+898 ELIGDA

-919 KFTTQ
+919 KFTAH
-924 GEVVLSIRSLAE
+924 GEVVLTIAMAAE
-936 DAASV
+936 DAASA

-953 IGAAEQEHIF
+953 IGAAEQERIF
-963 DAFSQGDSSTSRK
+963 DAFSQGDSGTSRK

-991 DLMGGKISVS
+991 ELMGGQLSVKS
-1001 STLGAGSDFR
+1001 ALGQGSDFR
-1011 FHCRFERVAELAG
+1011 FSCRFGKV
-1024 TAADAPARDAP
+1024 AP
-1035 QALSLLIIDDN
+1035 QPEPPGKAAPRDLSLLIIDDN
-1046 ASVRAMLEDWCAAQ
+1046 ASVRAMLEGWCTAQ

-1065 SADGGAAGLALLR
+1065 SADSGAAGLALLR
-1078 AHADGAQAA
+1078 DHASGGLAA

-1107 ARADAQLA
+1107 ARAGAHLA

-1128 ENLEHLADS
+1128 ENLERLADS

-1155 AVAAVR
+1155 AVTAVR
-1161 DGRHGSGAPS
+1161 DGRNGRNAPS
-1171 VLPVS
+1171 ALPVS
-1176 TPLSGLLAG
+1176 TPLSGLLEG

-1216 NGRLAVD
+1216 NGKLAVD

-1228 PHAWDVV
+1228 PQAWDVV
-1235 LMDLQMPVMNGYE
+1235 LMDLQMPVMNGYD
-1248 ATRAI
+1248 ATLAI

-1268 NAMDEDRLRAIAS
+1268 NAMDEDRLRAVAS

-1290 IDVDDMIATLTRLVP
+1290 IDVDEMILTLTRLVP
-1305 SEAGAARNG
+1305 
-1314 AAPSGAPAADTPE
+1314 APGGDDAVRTGDAVTRTPDLPAA
-1327 VPASLPGIDLA
+1327 VPGIDLA

-1344 GGDYAAFLAL
+1344 GGDYSAFLAL
-1354 LKRFENSQGDAVEE
+1354 LKRFENSQGDAVED
-1368 TRRLLAAGQARQAAQ
+1368 TRRLLAAGQTRQAAQ

-1389 GVAANLGATHIAS
+1389 GVAANLGATHVAS
-1402 LAGDAEKALKAA
+1402 LAGAAEKALNMEQSHAA
-1414 PPQATASLLHQLEHA
+1414 AVLLGQLELA
-1429 MAEVIETAR
+1429 MAEVIEAAR
-1438 TLPLPR
+1438 TLPSPLR
-1444 SQPLAAAP
+1444 RGQPAAAAP
-1452 GDGQTDLRAGL
+1452 GSAPLDLGAGL

-1478 ARFHA
+1478 AQFHA
-1483 LHPAIRQSDRET
+1483 LHAAIQQSDREA
-1495 ALAMAN
+1495 ALALAN
-1501 AIETLNF
+1501 AIETLDF

>member
-1 MPVDSSI
+1 MPT
-8 LGAFRVQDLPSI
+8 A
-20 RSRISWLVLAWV
+20 
-32 LPTSLVFIL
+32 LVFLL

-52 HVVSETAQAAR
+52 HVVSETAQAAL
-63 AVAAAVERDLGGAQM
+63 AVAAAVERDLSGARM
-78 AARILARAPALQA
+78 AARILAASPALQT
-91 SDSGALRA
+91 DDIGALRT
-99 LADAV
+99 LAGSLLQPGLAV
-104 LPPPAAATFIISD
+104 SGFIVSD
-117 ASGRQLLNTAL
+117 AKGRQLINTTL
-128 PAAQAPP
+128 PVGQAPP
-135 PLPQKWMASLQRA
+135 PLPQKWAASMERT
-148 RDAGQPRLTSLLT
+148 RDYGKVRLTSLLM
-161 TADGAP
+161 AP
-167 QLALNLPLPRQP
+167 DDVPRLALNQPLPRDQGP
-179 GGAGGAWVL
+179 AYVL
-188 TALYPADY
+188 TALYPPDY
-196 LPMLMRDLNMPPYLG
+196 LSVLLRELRLPAYLD
-211 AVIINADGI
+211 AVLINADGI

-225 LAPQRYVGQR
+225 VAPQRYVGQR

-240 LEAMRQAREGVLRHA
+240 LEQIRHAREGVLRHA
-255 SLEGID
+255 TLEGID
-261 VYTGFHR
+261 VYTGFRR
-268 ARGDGWTVA
+268 APDATWTVA
-277 VTIRTSTVADAL
+277 VTMRSSTVAQAL
-289 LRSVVTGS
+289 LRSVVTAS

-305 AAYAL
+305 AGFAL
-310 AWRVGGRLAR
+310 AWRVGGRLAS
-320 TQHELTQQ
+320 TLQELTQQ
-328 IQALAQGKPLI
+328 IHALAQGKPLR
-339 LSKHSDRESADMAD
+339 SNRHPDRESADMAS

-396 GMLFVDRELHIV
+396 GMLFVDLDLRIV
-408 MINQYLAAINGAS
+408 MINHYLAAINGAS
-421 VTQHL
+421 VAQHL
-426 GRAVGAMLYD
+426 GRPVGAMLFD
-436 EAVRAEVERCLRQ
+436 DAVRADVERRVRQ
-449 VLETGA
+449 VIGTGQ
-455 PIVDMELKGH
+455 PIVDIELQGH
-465 SGQQREQISHWV
+465 SGQQREQLSHWI
-477 VSCHPIFGPEQQL
+477 VSYHPIFGPEREL
-490 LGVSCLWLDISERKR
+490 LGVSGLWLDISERKR
-505 AEAEFRRSKHL
+505 SEAEFRRSKHL
-516 FATIIENIPAMVFVK
+516 FGTIIENIPAMVFVK

-536 SFEMVNRHTEL
+536 SFEMINRHAEL

-617 ASHVLG
+617 PSHVLG
-623 VSIDVSERKRASE
+623 VSIDITERKRATE
-636 VLHATTWRLE
+636 VLHATTLRLE

-661 MVSYWGH
+661 MVSYWGA
-668 DLRCQFANKFYNE
+668 DLRCRFANNFYNE
-681 WFGRSSAELQGI
+681 WFGRSSAELAGI
-693 HMSDLLGQEL
+693 HMCELLGQEL

-731 QVRHTWTN
+731 QVCHTWTN
-739 YIPDFDDNGGVRGF
+739 YIPDIDDGGGVRGF

-786 ASVAKSE
+786 ASIAKSE

-862 RFQLERMLG
+862 RFQLERMLD
-871 SVGVLLANSAWARG
+871 SVGVLLASSAWARG

-891 LDPRVPA
+891 LDPGVPD
-898 ELVGDA
+898 ELIGDA

-919 KFTTQ
+919 KFTSY
-924 GEVVLSIRSLAE
+924 GEVVLSINKAAE
-936 DAASV
+936 DAAGV

-953 IGAAEQEHIF
+953 IGAAEQERIF
-963 DAFSQGDSSTSRK
+963 DAFSQGDTSTSRK

-991 DLMGGKISVS
+991 ELMGGTLSVTS
-1001 STLGAGSDFR
+1001 ALGQGSDFR
-1011 FHCRFERVAELAG
+1011 FSCRFEKVMPPSGPPGRS
-1024 TAADAPARDAP
+1024 APR
-1035 QALSLLIIDDN
+1035 ALSLLIIDDN

-1065 SADGGAAGLALLR
+1065 SADSGAGGLALLR
-1078 AHADGAQAA
+1078 AHASGGPAA
-1087 DLVLLDAAMPGMDG
+1087 DIVLLDAAMPGMDG

-1107 ARADAQLA
+1107 ARADAPLA

-1128 ENLEHLADS
+1128 ENLERLADS

-1155 AVAAVR
+1155 AVTAVR
-1161 DGRHGSGAPS
+1161 DGRNGRGAPS
-1171 VLPVS
+1171 ALPVS
-1176 TPLSGLLAG
+1176 TPLSGLLSG

-1208 GARVAVAA
+1208 GARVALAA
-1216 NGRLAVD
+1216 NGKLAVG
-1223 LLAHT
+1223 LLTST
-1228 PHAWDVV
+1228 PDAWDVV
-1235 LMDLQMPVMNGYE
+1235 LMDLQMPVMNGYD
-1248 ATRAI
+1248 ATLAI
-1253 RALGLPDLP
+1253 RALGLEDLP
-1262 IVAMTA
+1262 IIAMTA

-1290 IDVDDMIATLTRLVP
+1290 IDVDEMIETLTRLVP
-1305 SEAGAARNG
+1305 ATPGGGGGASQADD
-1314 AAPSGAPAADTPE
+1314 AVTPTLDLPAT
-1327 VPASLPGIDLA
+1327 VPGIDLA

-1344 GGDYAAFLAL
+1344 GGDYGAFLAL

-1368 TRRLLAAGQARQAAQ
+1368 TRGLLAAGQTQQAAQ

-1389 GVAANLGATHIAS
+1389 GVAANLGATHVAS
-1402 LAGDAEKALKAA
+1402 LAAETEKALKTG
-1414 PPQATASLLHQLEHA
+1414 QSHATAALLGRLEHA
-1429 MAEVIETAR
+1429 MAEVIDAAR
-1438 TLPLPR
+1438 TLP
-1444 SQPLAAAP
+1444 SPLRRGQAAAAASGSVP
-1452 GDGQTDLRAGL
+1452 VDLRAGL
-1463 ADLLVL
+1463 AELLIL
-1469 IRNNNLKAL
+1469 IHNNNLKAL
-1478 ARFHA
+1478 AQFHA
-1483 LHPAIRQSDRET
+1483 LHPALQRADREA
-1495 ALAMAN
+1495 ALAMAD

-1508 SEAEKLVLDQLK
+1508 AEAEELVLDQLK

>member
-1 MPVDSSI
+1 MPT
-8 LGAFRVQDLPSI
+8 A
-20 RSRISWLVLAWV
+20 
-32 LPTSLVFIL
+32 LVFLL
-41 LVAQSYTRERD
+41 LVAQSYTRERE

-63 AVAAAVERDLGGAQM
+63 AVAAAVERDLNGAQM
-78 AARILARAPALQA
+78 AARILAASPALQT
-91 SDSGALRA
+91 DDIGALRT
-99 LADAV
+99 LADSLLQPGLAV
-104 LPPPAAATFIISD
+104 SAVIVSD
-117 ASGRQLLNTAL
+117 ARGRQLINTTL
-128 PAAQAPP
+128 PASQAPP
-135 PLPQKWMASLQRA
+135 PLPQKWAASMERT
-148 RDAGQPRLTSLLT
+148 REYGKPRLTSLLM
-161 TADGAP
+161 AP
-167 QLALNLPLPRQP
+167 DEVPRLALNLPLPRDKGP
-179 GGAGGAWVL
+179 AHVL
-188 TALYPADY
+188 TALYPPDY
-196 LPMLMRDLNMPPYLG
+196 LPVLLRELRLPAYLN
-211 AVIINADGI
+211 AVLINADGI

-225 LAPQRYVGQR
+225 VAPQRYVGQR

-240 LEAMRQAREGVLRHA
+240 LEQIRHAREGVLRHA
-255 SLEGID
+255 TLEGID
-261 VYTGFHR
+261 VYTGFRR
-268 ARGDGWTVA
+268 APDDGWTVA
-277 VTIRTSTVADAL
+277 VTMRTSTVAEAL
-289 LRSVVTGS
+289 LGSVVTGS
-297 LILALLLG
+297 VILALLLG
-305 AAYAL
+305 AGFAL
-310 AWRVGGRLAR
+310 AWRVGSRLAR
-320 TQHELTQQ
+320 TLQELTLQ
-328 IQALAQGKPLI
+328 IQALAQGKPL
-339 LSKHSDRESADMAD
+339 LSNKHADRESADMAS

-396 GMLFVDRELHIV
+396 GMLFVDLDLRVV
-408 MINQYLAAINGAS
+408 MINHYLAAIHGAS

-426 GRAVGAMLYD
+426 GRPVGAMLRD
-436 EAVRAEVERCLRQ
+436 DAVRADVERCVRQ
-449 VLETGA
+449 VLATGM
-455 PIVDMELKGH
+455 PIVDRELNGH
-465 SGQQREQISHWV
+465 SGRQREQLSYWIISY
-477 VSCHPIFGPEQQL
+477 HPIFGPEQQL
-490 LGVSCLWLDISERKR
+490 LGVSGLWLDVSERKR
-505 AEAEFRRSKHL
+505 SEAEFRHSKHL
-516 FATIIENIPAMVFVK
+516 FGTIIENIPAMVFVK

-536 SFEMVNRHTEL
+536 SFEMVNRHAEL

-569 ASAFV
+569 AAAFV

-623 VSIDVSERKRASE
+623 VSIDITERRRATE

-646 QSERFIRTVTDNLPG
+646 QNERFIRTVTDNLPG
-661 MVSYWGH
+661 MVSYWGA
-668 DLRCQFANKFYNE
+668 DLRCRFANKFYNE
-681 WFGRSSAELQGI
+681 WFGRSSAELAGI
-693 HMSDLLGQEL
+693 HMRELLGQEL
-703 FDVYAPHV
+703 FDVYAHHV
-711 EGVLAGRP
+711 DGVLAGRP
-719 QSFERDLLDPAG
+719 QSFERDLLDPTG
-731 QVRHTWTN
+731 QVCHTWTN
-739 YIPDFDDNGGVRGF
+739 YIPDIDDGGGVRGF

-772 LNEQMVR
+772 LNEQLVR

-786 ASVAKSE
+786 ASIAKSE

-853 AGQMVLEQR
+853 AGQMLLEQR
-862 RFQLERMLG
+862 RFQLERLLG
-871 SVGVLLANSAWARG
+871 SVSVLLANSAWARG

-891 LDPRVPA
+891 LGPGVPD
-898 ELVGDA
+898 ELIGDA

-919 KFTTQ
+919 KFTAH
-924 GEVVLSIRSLAE
+924 GEVVLSIGMVAE
-936 DAASV
+936 DAASA

-953 IGAAEQEHIF
+953 IAAAEQERIF
-963 DAFSQGDSSTSRK
+963 DAFSQGDSGTSRK

-991 DLMGGKISVS
+991 ELMGGKLSVTS
-1001 STLGAGSDFR
+1001 ALGEGSDFR
-1011 FHCRFERVAELAG
+1011 FRCRFEKVAPPPEPAG
-1024 TAADAPARDAP
+1024 KSTPK
-1035 QALSLLIIDDN
+1035 ALSLLIIDDN
-1046 ASVRAMLEDWCAAQ
+1046 ASVRAMLADWCAAQ

-1065 SADGGAAGLALLR
+1065 SADCGAAGLALLR
-1078 AHADGAQAA
+1078 ASASGRDGLPPA

-1107 ARADAQLA
+1107 ARADEYLA

-1128 ENLEHLADS
+1128 ENLERLADS
-1137 LMLAGIVSK
+1137 LMLAGVVSK

-1155 AVAAVR
+1155 AVR
-1161 DGRHGSGAPS
+1161 DGRNGRSAAS
-1171 VLPVS
+1171 ALPVS
-1176 TPLSGLLAG
+1176 TPLSGLLEG

-1208 GARVAVAA
+1208 GARVAMAA
-1216 NGRLAVD
+1216 NGQLAVD
-1223 LLAHT
+1223 MLTST

-1235 LMDLQMPVMNGYE
+1235 LMDLQMPVMNGYD
-1248 ATRAI
+1248 ATLAI

-1262 IVAMTA
+1262 IIAMTA
-1268 NAMDEDRLRAIAS
+1268 NAMHEDRLRAIAS

-1290 IDVDDMIATLTRLVP
+1290 IDVDDMIGTLTRLVP
-1305 SEAGAARNG
+1305 APLRGGDNTAQAGNAV
-1314 AAPSGAPAADTPE
+1314 ADTPGL
-1327 VPASLPGIDLA
+1327 PATVPGIDLA
-1338 AALHRF
+1338 AALQRF
-1344 GGDYAAFLAL
+1344 GGDYGAFLAL

-1368 TRRLLAAGQARQAAQ
+1368 TRRLLAAGQTQQAAH

-1389 GVAANLGATHIAS
+1389 GVAANLGATHVAR
-1402 LAGDAEKALKAA
+1402 LAGEAEKALKTR
-1414 PPQATASLLHQLEHA
+1414 PSHATAALLGQLELA
-1429 MAEVIETAR
+1429 MAEVIKATR
-1438 TLPLPR
+1438 TLPPPLRR
-1444 SQPLAAAP
+1444 SQPATNAP
-1452 GDGQTDLRAGL
+1452 GSAPLDLHAGL
-1463 ADLLVL
+1463 AELLVL

-1478 ARFHA
+1478 AHFHA
-1483 LHPAIRQSDRET
+1483 LHPALQQSDREA

-1508 SEAEKLVLDQLK
+1508 SEAEKLVLEQLK

>member
-1 MPVDSSI
+1 M
-8 LGAFRVQDLPSI
+8 QDLPSI

-32 LPTSLVFIL
+32 IPTALVFLL

-63 AVAAAVERDLGGAQM
+63 AVAAAVERDLNGAQM
-78 AARILARAPALQA
+78 AARILADSPALQA
-91 SDSGALRA
+91 GDIDALRA
-99 LADAV
+99 MAASLLQPGMAV
-104 LPPPAAATFIISD
+104 SGFIVSD
-117 ASGRQLLNTAL
+117 AKGRQLINTAL
-128 PAAQAPP
+128 PASQAPP
-135 PLPQKWMASLQRA
+135 PLPQKWAASMERT
-148 RDAGQPRLTSLLT
+148 RDYGKPRLTSLAKT
-161 TADGAP
+161 PDSMP
-167 QLALNLPLPRQP
+167 QLALNLPLPRKQ
-179 GGAGGAWVL
+179 GSAYVL
-188 TALYPADY
+188 TALYPPDY
-196 LPMLMRDLNMPPYLG
+196 LSVLLRELHLPAYLG
-211 AVIINADGI
+211 AAIINADGI

-235 SAAPL
+235 TAAPL
-240 LEAMRQAREGVLRHA
+240 LEQISQAREGVLRHA
-255 SLEGID
+255 TLEGID
-261 VYTGFHR
+261 VYTGFRR
-268 ARGDGWTVA
+268 APDAAWTVA
-277 VTIRTSTVADAL
+277 VTMRTSTVAEAL

-297 LILALLLG
+297 VILALLL
-305 AAYAL
+305 AAGFAL

-320 TQHELTQQ
+320 TLQELTQQ
-328 IQALAQGKPLI
+328 IHALAQGKPL
-339 LSKHSDRESADMAD
+339 LSNKHTDRESADMAS

-396 GMLFVDRELHIV
+396 GMLFVDLDLRIV
-408 MINQYLAAINGAS
+408 MINHYLAAINGVS
-421 VTQHL
+421 VAQHL
-426 GRAVGAMLYD
+426 GRPVGAMLFD
-436 EAVRAEVERCLRQ
+436 DAVRAEVERCVRQ
-449 VLETGA
+449 VLETGQ
-455 PIVDMELKGH
+455 PIVDIELKGH
-465 SGQQREQISHWV
+465 SGQQREQLSHWI
-477 VSCHPIFGPEQQL
+477 VSYHPIFGPEQQL
-490 LGVSCLWLDISERKR
+490 LGVSGLWLDITERKR
-505 AEAEFRRSKHL
+505 SEAEFRRSKHL
-516 FATIIENIPAMVFVK
+516 FGTIIENIPAMVFVK

-536 SFEMVNRHTEL
+536 SFEMINRHAEL

-623 VSIDVSERKRASE
+623 VSIDITERKRATE
-636 VLHATTWRLE
+636 VLHAATWRLE
-646 QSERFIRTVTDNLPG
+646 QNERFIRTVTDNLPG
-661 MVSYWGH
+661 MVSYWGA
-668 DLRCQFANKFYNE
+668 DLRCLFANKFYNE
-681 WFGRSSAELQGI
+681 WFGRSSAELAGI
-693 HMSDLLGQEL
+693 HMSELLGQEL

-719 QSFERDLLDPAG
+719 QSFERDLLDPGG
-731 QVRHTWTN
+731 QVCHTWTN
-739 YIPDFDDNGGVRGF
+739 YIPDFDDSGRVRGF

-786 ASVAKSE
+786 ASIAKSE

-862 RFQLERMLG
+862 RFQLERMLD
-871 SVGVLLANSAWARG
+871 SVGVLLASSAWARG

-891 LDPRVPA
+891 LAPGVPD
-898 ELVGDA
+898 ELIGDA

-919 KFTTQ
+919 KFTSH
-924 GEVVLSIRSLAE
+924 GEVVLAIGKVAE
-936 DAASV
+936 DAASA

-953 IGAAEQEHIF
+953 IGAAEQERIF
-963 DAFSQGDSSTSRK
+963 DAFSQGDSGTSRK

-991 DLMGGKISVS
+991 ELMGGTLSVTS
-1001 STLGAGSDFR
+1001 ALGKGSDFR
-1011 FHCRFERVAELAG
+1011 FSCRFDKVAPPPEPPG
-1024 TAADAPARDAP
+1024 KGVPK
-1035 QALSLLIIDDN
+1035 ALSLLIIDDN

-1065 SADGGAAGLALLR
+1065 SADSGAAGLALLR
-1078 AHADGAQAA
+1078 AHASGGPAH

-1107 ARADAQLA
+1107 ARADALLA

-1128 ENLEHLADS
+1128 ENLERLADS

-1155 AVAAVR
+1155 AVTAVR
-1161 DGRHGSGAPS
+1161 EGRSSPS
-1171 VLPVS
+1171 ALPVS
-1176 TPLSGLLAG
+1176 TPLSGLLTG

-1223 LLAHT
+1223 LLTST
-1228 PHAWDVV
+1228 PDAWDVV
-1235 LMDLQMPVMNGYE
+1235 LMDLQMPVMNGYD
-1248 ATRAI
+1248 ATLAI

-1262 IVAMTA
+1262 IIAMTA

-1290 IDVDDMIATLTRLVP
+1290 IDVDEMIQTLTRLVRAP
-1305 SEAGAARNG
+1305 LSSGDGAAQAGN
-1314 AAPSGAPAADTPE
+1314 AATQTLDLPAA
-1327 VPASLPGIDLA
+1327 VPGIDLA

-1344 GGDYAAFLAL
+1344 GGDYGAFLAL

-1368 TRRLLAAGQARQAAQ
+1368 TRRLLAAGQAPQAAQ

-1389 GVAANLGATHIAS
+1389 GVAANLGATQIAS
-1402 LAGDAEKALKAA
+1402 LAAETEKTLKTGRSH
-1414 PPQATASLLHQLEHA
+1414 ATAALLGRLEQA
-1429 MAEVIETAR
+1429 MAEVIEAAR
-1438 TLPLPR
+1438 TLPSPLRR
-1444 SQPLAAAP
+1444 SQPAAAAP
-1452 GDGQTDLRAGL
+1452 GSGPLDLRAGL
-1463 ADLLVL
+1463 AELLVL

-1478 ARFHA
+1478 AQFHA
-1483 LHPAIRQSDRET
+1483 LHPAIQQSDREA
-1495 ALAMAN
+1495 ALAMAH

-1508 SEAEKLVLDQLK
+1508 AEAEKLVLDQLK